1 MKKSVLLFVSLL
13 LATVSAIA
21 QPAKPEVT
29 YSAWVEE
36 TDVYLYNVEA
46 SMFLVGS
53 NNWGTR
59 AAVVGGGS
67 KSNIIT
73 YDKFLTGNGTIK
85 GTKWQIIQAE
95 DKRGQ
100 NACFQISNMEISG
113 RGLIPSVANECWV
126 DGGPA
131 HTDATLRDI
140 DGWYIVKDNG
150 DKTFQLNF
158 TRKAAKTDEAGNEVK
173 EGDEVVYEY
182 TPAPGVMSIS
192 KFAEGELN
200 VNISET
206 ESYCTWAVVTVEEYE
221 RVVPLLNLYHAGV
234 GLQKLIDD
242 AKALGIEADLS
253 SYEAVLTKEGVTLEE
268 IQNAIKKLSPTVNFG
283 KVIAEA
289 KKQDPERDWSKYE
302 GIYADPESTDE
313 IFTKNTNFIN
323 ALLTLKKAIA
333 AAQELDGT
341 KTFLQAEALYA
352 DDDAAQAEI
361 EDETK
366 RVNAYASLKK
376 VLDEAAQKNYNVAEY
391 TAVYNNVDATTEDLA
406 KAEEGAKNAVTRGD
420 IAGAAANATAKNP
433 ADFTNYIV
441 NPSFDVQEDFHGWS
455 TGFGA
460 GGTKSTNAEVFGKS
474 FDVYQ
479 DIKNMPAGV
488 YMVAVNGYTRYKDAQ
503 SDYNAWKAG
512 QVSETKIYLQGETN
526 GQYFTPIKHVSEGG
540 SFTSVANEETTVKLD
555 TEWGTITAGGPVTLY
570 CPNTM
575 AAADVYFHKSGENAG
590 PSDRYRNEA
599 YGPLGE
605 GDVLRIGVFNKKATD
620 TDWSIFDDFQLF
632 YLGNGADAYQKWAES
647 VKGNYNVTFDGDV
660 YYGAPEKKYY
670 EEILEVLSSASDKD
684 AISTAI
690 LKVDQ
695 AVDSVAASK
704 EAYATYATTLAT
716 VQKWLNEN
724 VGDDDSYYKLSDY
737 MEAENAEDVATWEF
751 PNGPAKV
758 IIPDYQQGGF
768 EGILPVK
775 DIIAETQYVKDML
788 TEATRNTL
796 ADGTNLTNLI
806 VNPGFEEE
814 LVDGKGKGWSLD
826 TSKGGTGSLTNWR
839 GGDSKNYCAEA
850 YEQNFDVYQEIEGLK
865 DGIYEVSVQAFYRGG
880 WPEAA
885 WNNYKKDP
893 EMKGDAKVY
902 SEVYLN
908 EFSTPIRNE
917 MEITFD
923 TNLANNCSSFA
934 EGEGDDVVNVFVP
947 NGMASASAAFS
958 LPDNEKNYTMSAYGL
973 VTDGKIRLGIR
984 RLTTPPSNAGT
995 WTLWDNFKLTYRA
1008 KNPEIV
1014 EKVLVS
1020 KSNELAELL
1029 ETNEENLTDPVL
1041 QSTQEAYTESK
1052 KTDLND
1058 AAKYEVLIETNDAI
1072 MAAKENIQQVGAY
1085 KTANEAYQ
1093 AACDELEKV
1102 DESQEAEIWNQI
1114 DEMDNELEGDA
1125 FRSLSTEDL
1134 VTLIAKVE
1142 DFTKEVQAAIDDIK
1156 LAQKVAEMADATDDK
1171 PYDATSWIINPDMED
1186 ASQDSNADASKKM
1199 AGWDFWK
1206 AKGNG
1211 PVKGSDGINGRSLE
1225 AWSGTIGAELEFT
1238 AYQTLTGL
1246 PAGKYKLSAKAANA
1260 SNGVVADE
1268 TLWADPEKAATGRAY
1283 LCAILSDGENE
1294 KAVSTP
1300 VEPNVGSATAAN
1312 TYTVTFTVE
1321 EGNDVKIGFQSIGTM
1336 PFRWFMC
1343 DDFTLTYYGTESAK
1357 VDSTDEGDVVAI
1369 EGVEEAAP
1377 ATKAIAGIYNAS
1389 GAKIATLQQ
1398 GINIVKYTDGS
1409 VKKIFVK

>member
-21 QPAKPEVT
+21 QPAKPEVS
-29 YSAWVEE
+29 YADWASVEE
-36 TDVYLYNVEA
+36 KTEIYFYNVEA
-46 SMFLVGS
+46 GMFLTAGS
-53 NNWGTR
+53 SWGTR
-59 AAVVGGGS
+59 ATLIGIKNKNTYNDLLADASGFKGNKWLIAAAEESRGGKNCYMFENKSGS
-67 KSNIIT
+67 NYLSA
-73 YDKFLTGNGTIK
+73 D
-85 GTKWQIIQAE
+85 TKDGI
-95 DKRGQ
+95 
-100 NACFQISNMEISG
+100 
-113 RGLIPSVANECWV
+113 WV
-126 DGGPA
+126 DGG
-131 HTDATLRDI
+131 TDRPVV
-140 DGWYIVKDNG
+140 GWYIAKDNG
-150 DKTFQLNF
+150 DKTFQLGYML
-158 TRKAAKTDEAGNEVK
+158 KTEKKDAEGNTVK
-173 EGDEVVYEY
+173 DGDNIVYEY
-182 TPAPGVMSIS
+182 SSMGIFGVQ
-192 KFAEGELN
+192 KFEEGDLN
-200 VNISET
+200 TYIDESEAY
-206 ESYCTWAVVTVEEYE
+206 STWAIVDGTEYE
-221 RVVPLLNLYHAGV
+221 RVQPLFQAYYAGIS
-234 GLQKLIDD
+234 LQ
-242 AKALGIEADLS
+242 
-253 SYEAVLTKEGVTLEE
+253 
-268 IQNAIKKLSPTVNFG
+268 NF
-283 KVIAEA
+283 INEA
-289 KKQDPERDWSKYE
+289 KKQGINADFSPYE
-302 GIYADPESTDE
+302 ALLAKDGVTYKELQDAINKISPAVELGKAITKAKEFDGSRSWEKFEKIYANTESTVTELNDA
-313 IFTKNTNFIN
+313 TALVNSLVALKTAIN
-323 ALLTLKKAIA
+323 AGIDLDQAHDYSASTAIYNSDDSKKA
-333 AAQELDGT
+333 DVDT
-341 KTFLQAEALYA
+341 
-352 DDDAAQAEI
+352 
-361 EDETK
+361 ETT
-366 RVNAYASLKK
+366 RVNAFVSLKK
-376 VLDEAAQKNYNVAEY
+376 KLDEATAGYPAVDFSEAKTAYDNTQSDAKTLAEAEAKIGELQDAY
-391 TAVYNNVDATTEDLA
+391 DIAHATVDKPGDITSQLTNVDGSSATDW
-406 KAEEGAKNAVTRGD
+406 TRTWLGD
-420 IAGAAANATAKNP
+420 GRAG
-433 ADFTNYIV
+433 
-441 NPSFDVQEDFHGWS
+441 DFHLNTWS
-455 TGFGA
+455 
-460 GGTKSTNAEVFGKS
+460 V
-474 FDVYQ
+474 
-479 DIKNMPAGV
+479 
-488 YMVAVNGYTRYKDAQ
+488 
-503 SDYNAWKAG
+503 
-512 QVSETKIYLQGETN
+512 
-526 GQYFTPIKHVSEGG
+526 EG
-540 SFTSVANEETTVKLD
+540 N
-555 TEWGTITAGGPVTLY
+555 
-570 CPNTM
+570 N
-575 AAADVYFHKSGENAG
+575 N
-590 PSDRYRNEA
+590 
-599 YGPLGE
+599 
-605 GDVLRIGVFNKKATD
+605 
-620 TDWSIFDDFQLF
+620 
-632 YLGNGADAYQKWAES
+632 
-647 VKGNYNVTFDGDV
+647 
-660 YYGAPEKKYY
+660 
-670 EEILEVLSSASDKD
+670 
-684 AISTAI
+684 
-690 LKVDQ
+690 
-695 AVDSVAASK
+695 
-704 EAYATYATTLAT
+704 
-716 VQKWLNEN
+716 
-724 VGDDDSYYKLSDY
+724 
-737 MEAENAEDVATWEF
+737 
-751 PNGPAKV
+751 
-758 IIPDYQQGGF
+758 
-768 EGILPVK
+768 
-775 DIIAETQYVKDML
+775 
-788 TEATRNTL
+788 
-796 ADGTNLTNLI
+796 ADGTNMVVNFLEDWVAKGNTLSDQKFQRNPVKVAPGAYKITANIRVYNESGADYMKGAYLFGNVSRNSLFANEDEAQTNAVEGAKYNTYNNMLNYWKDGFETYAIVPKDGTLTFGVMIENANYNWVAAKNFRVYYMGDSYESLDYVRKNSDMFAQPFPEETFAMQQLLDDYNNAIPNYGKAQNAEELLDAVQKLVSLSESVQNNANAYKAYKDRVDGLKAGIENGEIDLDGPDADILFDYLDDLGEELGPDSETSVEYGFKNGYSAYIIANRLLKTEEITEELEFLNKLYDAAVRTSLKDGTDLTNLI

-839 GGDSKNYCAEA
+839 GGDSDGKNYCAEA
-850 YEQNFDVYQEIEGLK
+850 YEQNFDVYQEIEGVK

-908 EFSTPIRNE
+908 EFSTPIRNV
-917 MEITFD
+917 MEITLDDVSQFTSKD
-923 TNLANNCSSFA
+923 NYSSFA
-934 EGEGDDVVNVFVP
+934 VTGEGGETTNVFVP
-947 NGMASASAAFS
+947 NGMASASTSFS
-958 LPDNEKNYTMSAYGL
+958 LEDPEKNYTMSAYGL

-1008 KNPEIV
+1008 KNPELAAQ
-1014 EKVLVS
+1014 VLDA
-1020 KSNELAELL
+1020 KAKELNELL
-1029 ETNEENLTDPVL
+1029 TTSEENMTDPVI
-1041 QSTQEAYTESK
+1041 QNSVYAYTESQ
-1052 KTDLND
+1052 KTDLSD

-1072 MAAKENIQQVGAY
+1072 VAAKENILQVGAY

-1186 ASQDSNADASKKM
+1186 SSQDSNADASKKM

-1260 SNGVVADE
+1260 SNGVTADE

-1300 VEPNVGSATAAN
+1300 VEPNVGSATTAN

>member
-21 QPAKPEVT
+21 QPAKPEVS
-29 YSAWVEE
+29 YADWASVEE
-36 TDVYLYNVEA
+36 KAEIYFYNVEA
-46 SMFLVGS
+46 GMFLTAGS
-53 NNWGTR
+53 SWGTR
-59 AAVVGGGS
+59 ATLIGIKDKNTYNDLLADASGFKGNKWLIAAAEESRGGKNCYMFENKSGS
-67 KSNIIT
+67 NYLSA
-73 YDKFLTGNGTIK
+73 D
-85 GTKWQIIQAE
+85 TKDGI
-95 DKRGQ
+95 
-100 NACFQISNMEISG
+100 
-113 RGLIPSVANECWV
+113 WV
-126 DGGPA
+126 DGG
-131 HTDATLRDI
+131 TDRPVV
-140 DGWYIVKDNG
+140 GWYIAKDNG
-150 DKTFQLNF
+150 DKTFQLGYML
-158 TRKAAKTDEAGNEVK
+158 KTEKKDDEGNTVK
-173 EGDEVVYEY
+173 DGDNIVYEY
-182 TPAPGVMSIS
+182 SSMGIFGVQ
-192 KFAEGELN
+192 KFEEGDLN
-200 VNISET
+200 TYIDESEAY
-206 ESYCTWAVVTVEEYE
+206 STWAIVDGTEYE
-221 RVVPLLNLYHAGV
+221 RVQPLFQAYYAGIS
-234 GLQKLIDD
+234 LQ
-242 AKALGIEADLS
+242 
-253 SYEAVLTKEGVTLEE
+253 
-268 IQNAIKKLSPTVNFG
+268 NF
-283 KVIAEA
+283 INEA
-289 KKQDPERDWSKYE
+289 KKQGINADFSPYE
-302 GIYADPESTDE
+302 ALLAKDGVTYKELQDAINKISPAVELGKAITKAKEFDGSRSWEKFEKIYANTESTVTELNDA
-313 IFTKNTNFIN
+313 TALVNSLVALKTAIN
-323 ALLTLKKAIA
+323 AGIDLDQAHDYSASTAIYNSDDSKKA
-333 AAQELDGT
+333 DVDT
-341 KTFLQAEALYA
+341 
-352 DDDAAQAEI
+352 
-361 EDETK
+361 ETT
-366 RVNAYASLKK
+366 RVNAFVSLKK
-376 VLDEAAQKNYNVAEY
+376 KLDEATAGYPAVDFSEAKTAYDNTQSDAKTLAEAEAKIGELQDAY
-391 TAVYNNVDATTEDLA
+391 DIAHATVDKPGDITSQLTNVDGSSATDW
-406 KAEEGAKNAVTRGD
+406 TRTWLGD
-420 IAGAAANATAKNP
+420 GR
-433 ADFTNYIV
+433 V
-441 NPSFDVQEDFHGWS
+441 GDFHLNTWS
-455 TGFGA
+455 
-460 GGTKSTNAEVFGKS
+460 V
-474 FDVYQ
+474 
-479 DIKNMPAGV
+479 
-488 YMVAVNGYTRYKDAQ
+488 
-503 SDYNAWKAG
+503 
-512 QVSETKIYLQGETN
+512 
-526 GQYFTPIKHVSEGG
+526 EG
-540 SFTSVANEETTVKLD
+540 N
-555 TEWGTITAGGPVTLY
+555 
-570 CPNTM
+570 N
-575 AAADVYFHKSGENAG
+575 N
-590 PSDRYRNEA
+590 
-599 YGPLGE
+599 
-605 GDVLRIGVFNKKATD
+605 
-620 TDWSIFDDFQLF
+620 
-632 YLGNGADAYQKWAES
+632 
-647 VKGNYNVTFDGDV
+647 
-660 YYGAPEKKYY
+660 
-670 EEILEVLSSASDKD
+670 
-684 AISTAI
+684 
-690 LKVDQ
+690 
-695 AVDSVAASK
+695 
-704 EAYATYATTLAT
+704 
-716 VQKWLNEN
+716 
-724 VGDDDSYYKLSDY
+724 
-737 MEAENAEDVATWEF
+737 
-751 PNGPAKV
+751 
-758 IIPDYQQGGF
+758 
-768 EGILPVK
+768 
-775 DIIAETQYVKDML
+775 
-788 TEATRNTL
+788 
-796 ADGTNLTNLI
+796 ADGTNMVVNFLEDWVAKGNTLSDQKFQRNPVKVAPGAYKITANIRVYNESGADYMKGAYLFGNVSRNSLFANEDEAQTNAVEGAKYNTYNNMLNYWKDGFETYAIVPKDGTLTFGVMIENANYNWVAAKNFRVYYMGDSYESLDYVRKNSDMFAQPFPEETFAMQQLLDDYNNAIPNYGKAQNAEELLDAVQKLVSLSESVQNNANAYKAYKDRVDGLKAGIENGEIDLDGPDADILFDYLDDLGEELGPDSETAVEYGFKNGYSAYIIANRLLKTEEITEELEFLNKLYDAAVRTSLKDGTDLTNLI

-839 GGDSKNYCAEA
+839 GGDSDGKNYCAEA
-850 YEQNFDVYQEIEGLK
+850 YEQNFDVYQEIEGVK

-908 EFSTPIRNE
+908 EFSTPIRNV
-917 MEITFD
+917 MEITLDDVSQFTSKD
-923 TNLANNCSSFA
+923 NYSSFA
-934 EGEGDDVVNVFVP
+934 VTGEGGETTNVFVP
-947 NGMASASAAFS
+947 NGMASASTSFS
-958 LPDNEKNYTMSAYGL
+958 LEDPEKNYTMSAYGL

-1008 KNPEIV
+1008 KNPELAAQ
-1014 EKVLVS
+1014 VLDA
-1020 KSNELAELL
+1020 KAKELNELL
-1029 ETNEENLTDPVL
+1029 TTSEENMTDPVI
-1041 QSTQEAYTESK
+1041 QNSVYAYTESQ
-1052 KTDLND
+1052 KTDLSD
-1058 AAKYEVLIETNDAI
+1058 AAKYEVLIETNDALV
-1072 MAAKENIQQVGAY
+1072 AAKENILQVGAY

-1186 ASQDSNADASKKM
+1186 SSQDSNADASKKM

>member
-21 QPAKPEVT
+21 QPAKPEVS
-29 YSAWVEE
+29 YADWASVEE
-36 TDVYLYNVEA
+36 KAEIYFYNVEA
-46 SMFLVGS
+46 GMFLTAGS
-53 NNWGTR
+53 SWGTR
-59 AAVVGGGS
+59 ATLIGIKNKNTYNDLLADASGFKGNKWLIAAAEESRGGKNCYMFENKSGS
-67 KSNIIT
+67 NYLSA
-73 YDKFLTGNGTIK
+73 D
-85 GTKWQIIQAE
+85 TKDGI
-95 DKRGQ
+95 
-100 NACFQISNMEISG
+100 
-113 RGLIPSVANECWV
+113 WV
-126 DGGPA
+126 DGG
-131 HTDATLRDI
+131 TDRPVV
-140 DGWYIVKDNG
+140 GWYIAKDNG
-150 DKTFQLNF
+150 DKTFQLGYML
-158 TRKAAKTDEAGNEVK
+158 KTEKKDAEGNTVK
-173 EGDEVVYEY
+173 DGDNIVYEY
-182 TPAPGVMSIS
+182 SSMGIFGVQ
-192 KFAEGELN
+192 KFEEGDLN
-200 VNISET
+200 TYIDESEAY
-206 ESYCTWAVVTVEEYE
+206 STWAIVDGTEYE
-221 RVVPLLNLYHAGV
+221 RVQPLFQAYYAGIS
-234 GLQKLIDD
+234 LQ
-242 AKALGIEADLS
+242 
-253 SYEAVLTKEGVTLEE
+253 
-268 IQNAIKKLSPTVNFG
+268 NF
-283 KVIAEA
+283 INEA
-289 KKQDPERDWSKYE
+289 KKQGINADFSPYE
-302 GIYADPESTDE
+302 ALLAKDGVTYKELQDAINKISPAVELGKAITKAKEFDGSRSWEKFEKIYANTESTVTELNDA
-313 IFTKNTNFIN
+313 TALVNSLVALKTAIN
-323 ALLTLKKAIA
+323 AGIDLDQAHDYSASTAIYNSDDSKKA
-333 AAQELDGT
+333 DVDT
-341 KTFLQAEALYA
+341 
-352 DDDAAQAEI
+352 
-361 EDETK
+361 ETT
-366 RVNAYASLKK
+366 RVNAFVSLKK
-376 VLDEAAQKNYNVAEY
+376 KLDEATAGYPAVDFSEAKTAYDNTQSDAKTLAEAEAKIGELQDAY
-391 TAVYNNVDATTEDLA
+391 DIAHATVDKPGDITSQLTNVDGSSATDW
-406 KAEEGAKNAVTRGD
+406 TRTWLGD
-420 IAGAAANATAKNP
+420 GRAG
-433 ADFTNYIV
+433 
-441 NPSFDVQEDFHGWS
+441 DFHLNTWS
-455 TGFGA
+455 
-460 GGTKSTNAEVFGKS
+460 V
-474 FDVYQ
+474 
-479 DIKNMPAGV
+479 
-488 YMVAVNGYTRYKDAQ
+488 
-503 SDYNAWKAG
+503 
-512 QVSETKIYLQGETN
+512 
-526 GQYFTPIKHVSEGG
+526 EG
-540 SFTSVANEETTVKLD
+540 N
-555 TEWGTITAGGPVTLY
+555 
-570 CPNTM
+570 N
-575 AAADVYFHKSGENAG
+575 N
-590 PSDRYRNEA
+590 
-599 YGPLGE
+599 
-605 GDVLRIGVFNKKATD
+605 
-620 TDWSIFDDFQLF
+620 
-632 YLGNGADAYQKWAES
+632 
-647 VKGNYNVTFDGDV
+647 
-660 YYGAPEKKYY
+660 
-670 EEILEVLSSASDKD
+670 
-684 AISTAI
+684 
-690 LKVDQ
+690 
-695 AVDSVAASK
+695 
-704 EAYATYATTLAT
+704 
-716 VQKWLNEN
+716 
-724 VGDDDSYYKLSDY
+724 
-737 MEAENAEDVATWEF
+737 
-751 PNGPAKV
+751 
-758 IIPDYQQGGF
+758 
-768 EGILPVK
+768 
-775 DIIAETQYVKDML
+775 
-788 TEATRNTL
+788 
-796 ADGTNLTNLI
+796 ADGTNMVVNFLEDWVGRGSTLSDQKFQRNPVKVAPGAYKITANIRVYNESGADYMKGAYLFGNVSRNSLFANEDEAQTNAVEGAKYNTYNNMLNYWKDGFETYAIVPKDGTLTFGVMIENANYNWVAAKNFRVYYMGDSYESLDYVRNNSDMFAQPFPEETFAMQQLLDDYNNAIPNYGKAQNAEELLDAVQKLVSLSESVQNNANAYKAYKDRVDGLKAGIENGEIDLDGPDADILFDYLDDLGEELGPDSETAVEYGFKNGYSAYIIANRLLKTEEITEELEFLNKLYDAAVRTSLKDGTDLTNLI

-839 GGDSKNYCAEA
+839 GGDSDGKNYCAEA
-850 YEQNFDVYQEIEGLK
+850 YEQNFDVYQEIEGVK

-908 EFSTPIRNE
+908 EFSTPIRNV
-917 MEITFD
+917 MEITLDDVSQFTSKD
-923 TNLANNCSSFA
+923 NYSSFA
-934 EGEGDDVVNVFVP
+934 VTGEGGETTNVFVP
-947 NGMASASAAFS
+947 NGMASASTSFS
-958 LPDNEKNYTMSAYGL
+958 LEDPEKNYTMSAYGL

-1008 KNPEIV
+1008 KNPELAAQ
-1014 EKVLVS
+1014 VLDA
-1020 KSNELAELL
+1020 KAKELNELL
-1029 ETNEENLTDPVL
+1029 TTSEENMTDPVI
-1041 QSTQEAYTESK
+1041 QNSVYAYTESQK
-1052 KTDLND
+1052 SDLSD
-1058 AAKYEVLIETNDAI
+1058 AAKYEVLIETNDALV
-1072 MAAKENIQQVGAY
+1072 AAKENIQQVGAY

-1186 ASQDSNADASKKM
+1186 SSQDSNADASKKM

-1369 EGVEEAAP
+1369 EGVEETAP

>member
-21 QPAKPEVT
+21 QPAKPEVS
-29 YSAWVEE
+29 YADWASVEE
-36 TDVYLYNVEA
+36 KTEIYFYNVEA
-46 SMFLVGS
+46 GMFLTAGS
-53 NNWGTR
+53 SWGTR
-59 AAVVGGGS
+59 ATLIGIKDKNTYNDLLADASGFKGNKWLIAAAEESRGGKNCYMFENKSGS
-67 KSNIIT
+67 NYLSA
-73 YDKFLTGNGTIK
+73 D
-85 GTKWQIIQAE
+85 TKDGI
-95 DKRGQ
+95 
-100 NACFQISNMEISG
+100 
-113 RGLIPSVANECWV
+113 WV
-126 DGGPA
+126 DGG
-131 HTDATLRDI
+131 TDRPVV
-140 DGWYIVKDNG
+140 GWYIAKENG
-150 DKTFQLNF
+150 DKTFQLGYML
-158 TRKAAKTDEAGNEVK
+158 KTEKKDAEGNTVK
-173 EGDEVVYEY
+173 DGDNIVYEY
-182 TPAPGVMSIS
+182 SSMGIFGVQ
-192 KFAEGELN
+192 KFEEGDLN
-200 VNISET
+200 TYIDESEAY
-206 ESYCTWAVVTVEEYE
+206 STWAIVDGTEYE
-221 RVVPLLNLYHAGV
+221 RVQPLFQAYYAGIS
-234 GLQKLIDD
+234 LQ
-242 AKALGIEADLS
+242 
-253 SYEAVLTKEGVTLEE
+253 
-268 IQNAIKKLSPTVNFG
+268 NF
-283 KVIAEA
+283 INEA
-289 KKQDPERDWSKYE
+289 KKQGINADFSPYE
-302 GIYADPESTDE
+302 ALLAKDGVTYKELQDAINKISPAVELGKAITKAKEFDGSRSWEKFEKIYANTESTVTELNDA
-313 IFTKNTNFIN
+313 TALVNSLVALKTAIN
-323 ALLTLKKAIA
+323 AGIDLDQAHDYSASTAIYNSDDSKKA
-333 AAQELDGT
+333 DVDT
-341 KTFLQAEALYA
+341 
-352 DDDAAQAEI
+352 
-361 EDETK
+361 ETT
-366 RVNAYASLKK
+366 RVNAFVSLKK
-376 VLDEAAQKNYNVAEY
+376 KLDEATAGYPAVDFSEAKTAYDNTQSDAKTLAEAEAKIGELQDAY
-391 TAVYNNVDATTEDLA
+391 DIAHATVDKPGDITSQLTNVDGSSATDW
-406 KAEEGAKNAVTRGD
+406 TRTWLGD
-420 IAGAAANATAKNP
+420 GRAG
-433 ADFTNYIV
+433 
-441 NPSFDVQEDFHGWS
+441 DFHLNTWS
-455 TGFGA
+455 
-460 GGTKSTNAEVFGKS
+460 V
-474 FDVYQ
+474 
-479 DIKNMPAGV
+479 
-488 YMVAVNGYTRYKDAQ
+488 
-503 SDYNAWKAG
+503 
-512 QVSETKIYLQGETN
+512 
-526 GQYFTPIKHVSEGG
+526 EG
-540 SFTSVANEETTVKLD
+540 N
-555 TEWGTITAGGPVTLY
+555 
-570 CPNTM
+570 N
-575 AAADVYFHKSGENAG
+575 N
-590 PSDRYRNEA
+590 
-599 YGPLGE
+599 
-605 GDVLRIGVFNKKATD
+605 
-620 TDWSIFDDFQLF
+620 
-632 YLGNGADAYQKWAES
+632 
-647 VKGNYNVTFDGDV
+647 
-660 YYGAPEKKYY
+660 
-670 EEILEVLSSASDKD
+670 
-684 AISTAI
+684 
-690 LKVDQ
+690 
-695 AVDSVAASK
+695 
-704 EAYATYATTLAT
+704 
-716 VQKWLNEN
+716 
-724 VGDDDSYYKLSDY
+724 
-737 MEAENAEDVATWEF
+737 
-751 PNGPAKV
+751 
-758 IIPDYQQGGF
+758 
-768 EGILPVK
+768 
-775 DIIAETQYVKDML
+775 
-788 TEATRNTL
+788 
-796 ADGTNLTNLI
+796 ADGTNMVVNFLEDWVAKGNTLSDQKFQRNPVKVAPGAYKITANIRVYNESGADYMKGAYLFGNVSRNSLFANEDEAQTNAVEGAKYNTYNNMLNYWKDGFETYAIVPKDGTLTFGVMIENANYNWVAAKNFRVYYMGDSYESLDYVRKNSDMFAQPFPEETFAMQQLLDDYNNAIPNYGKAQNAEELLDAVQKLVSLSESVQNNANAYKAYKDRVDGLKAGIENGEIDLDGPDADILFDYLDDLGEELGPDSETSVEYGFKNGYSAYIIANRLLKTEEITEELEFLNKLYDAAVRTSLKDGTDLTNLI

-839 GGDSKNYCAEA
+839 GGDSDGKNYCAEA
-850 YEQNFDVYQEIEGLK
+850 YEQNFDVYQEIEGVK

-880 WPEAA
+880 SPEAA

-908 EFSTPIRNE
+908 EFSTPIRNV
-917 MEITFD
+917 MEITLDDVSQFTSKD
-923 TNLANNCSSFA
+923 NYSSFA
-934 EGEGDDVVNVFVP
+934 VTGEGGETTNVFVP
-947 NGMASASAAFS
+947 NGMASASTSFS
-958 LPDNEKNYTMSAYGL
+958 LEDPEKNYTMSAYGL

-1008 KNPEIV
+1008 KNPELAAQ
-1014 EKVLVS
+1014 VLDA
-1020 KSNELAELL
+1020 KAKELNELLK
-1029 ETNEENLTDPVL
+1029 TSEENMTDPVI
-1041 QSTQEAYTESK
+1041 QNSVYAYTESQ
-1052 KTDLND
+1052 KTDLSD
-1058 AAKYEVLIETNDAI
+1058 AAKYEVLIETNDALV
-1072 MAAKENIQQVGAY
+1072 AAKENILQVGAY

-1102 DESQEAEIWNQI
+1102 DGSQEAEIWNQI

-1300 VEPNVGSATAAN
+1300 VEPNVGSATTAN

>member
-21 QPAKPEVT
+21 QPAKPEVS
-29 YSAWVEE
+29 YADWASVEE
-36 TDVYLYNVEA
+36 KTEIYFYNVEA
-46 SMFLVGS
+46 GMFLTAGS
-53 NNWGTR
+53 SWGTR
-59 AAVVGGGS
+59 ATLIGIKDKNTYNDLLADASGFKGNKWLIAAAEESRGGKNCYMFENKSGS
-67 KSNIIT
+67 NYLSA
-73 YDKFLTGNGTIK
+73 D
-85 GTKWQIIQAE
+85 TKDGI
-95 DKRGQ
+95 
-100 NACFQISNMEISG
+100 
-113 RGLIPSVANECWV
+113 WV
-126 DGGPA
+126 DGG
-131 HTDATLRDI
+131 TDRPVV
-140 DGWYIVKDNG
+140 GWYIAKDNG
-150 DKTFQLNF
+150 DKTFQLGYML
-158 TRKAAKTDEAGNEVK
+158 KTEKKDAEGNTVK
-173 EGDEVVYEY
+173 DGDNIVYEY
-182 TPAPGVMSIS
+182 SSMGIFGVQ
-192 KFAEGELN
+192 KFEEGDLN
-200 VNISET
+200 TYIDESEAY
-206 ESYCTWAVVTVEEYE
+206 STWAIVDGTEYE
-221 RVVPLLNLYHAGV
+221 RVQPLFQAYYAGIS
-234 GLQKLIDD
+234 LQ
-242 AKALGIEADLS
+242 
-253 SYEAVLTKEGVTLEE
+253 
-268 IQNAIKKLSPTVNFG
+268 NF
-283 KVIAEA
+283 INEA
-289 KKQDPERDWSKYE
+289 KKQGINADFSPYE
-302 GIYADPESTDE
+302 ALLAKDGVTYKELQDAINKISPAVELGKAITKAKEFDGSRSWEKFEKIYANTESTVTELNDA
-313 IFTKNTNFIN
+313 TALVNSLVALKTAIN
-323 ALLTLKKAIA
+323 AGIDLDQAHDYSASTAIYNSDDSKKA
-333 AAQELDGT
+333 DVDT
-341 KTFLQAEALYA
+341 
-352 DDDAAQAEI
+352 
-361 EDETK
+361 ETT
-366 RVNAYASLKK
+366 RVNAFVSLKK
-376 VLDEAAQKNYNVAEY
+376 KLDEATAGYPAVDFSEAKTAYDNTQSDAKTLAEAEAKIGELQDAY
-391 TAVYNNVDATTEDLA
+391 DIAHATVDKPGDITSQLTNVDGTSATDW
-406 KAEEGAKNAVTRGD
+406 TRTWLGD
-420 IAGAAANATAKNP
+420 GR
-433 ADFTNYIV
+433 V
-441 NPSFDVQEDFHGWS
+441 GDFHLNTWS
-455 TGFGA
+455 
-460 GGTKSTNAEVFGKS
+460 V
-474 FDVYQ
+474 
-479 DIKNMPAGV
+479 
-488 YMVAVNGYTRYKDAQ
+488 
-503 SDYNAWKAG
+503 
-512 QVSETKIYLQGETN
+512 
-526 GQYFTPIKHVSEGG
+526 EG
-540 SFTSVANEETTVKLD
+540 N
-555 TEWGTITAGGPVTLY
+555 
-570 CPNTM
+570 N
-575 AAADVYFHKSGENAG
+575 N
-590 PSDRYRNEA
+590 
-599 YGPLGE
+599 
-605 GDVLRIGVFNKKATD
+605 
-620 TDWSIFDDFQLF
+620 
-632 YLGNGADAYQKWAES
+632 
-647 VKGNYNVTFDGDV
+647 
-660 YYGAPEKKYY
+660 
-670 EEILEVLSSASDKD
+670 
-684 AISTAI
+684 
-690 LKVDQ
+690 
-695 AVDSVAASK
+695 
-704 EAYATYATTLAT
+704 
-716 VQKWLNEN
+716 
-724 VGDDDSYYKLSDY
+724 
-737 MEAENAEDVATWEF
+737 
-751 PNGPAKV
+751 
-758 IIPDYQQGGF
+758 
-768 EGILPVK
+768 
-775 DIIAETQYVKDML
+775 
-788 TEATRNTL
+788 
-796 ADGTNLTNLI
+796 ADGTNMVVNFLEDWVAKGSTLSDQKFQRNPVKVAPGAYKITANIRVYNESGADYMKGAYLFGNVSRNSLFANEDEAQTNAVEGAKYNTYNNMLNYWKDGFETYAIVPKDGTLTFGVMIENANYNWVAAKNFRVYYMGDSYESLDYVRNNSDMFAQPFPEETFAMQQLLDDYNNAIPNYGKAQNAEELLDAVQKLVSLSDSVQNNANAYKAYKDRVDGLKAGIENGEIDLDGPDADILFDYLDDLGEELGPDSETAVEYGFKNGYSAYIIANRLLKTEEITEELEFLNKLYDAAVRTSLKDGTDLTNLI

-839 GGDSKNYCAEA
+839 GGDSDGKNYCAEA
-850 YEQNFDVYQEIEGLK
+850 YEQNFDVYQEIEGVK

-908 EFSTPIRNE
+908 EFSTPIRNV
-917 MEITFD
+917 MEITLDDVSQFTSKD
-923 TNLANNCSSFA
+923 NYSSFA
-934 EGEGDDVVNVFVP
+934 VTGEGGETTNVFVP
-947 NGMASASAAFS
+947 NGMASASTSFS
-958 LPDNEKNYTMSAYGL
+958 LEDPEKNYTMSAYGL

-1008 KNPEIV
+1008 KNPELAAQ
-1014 EKVLVS
+1014 VLDA
-1020 KSNELAELL
+1020 KAKELNELL
-1029 ETNEENLTDPVL
+1029 TTSEENMTDPVI
-1041 QSTQEAYTESK
+1041 QNSVYAYTESQK
-1052 KTDLND
+1052 SDLSD

-1072 MAAKENIQQVGAY
+1072 VAAKENILQVGAY

-1186 ASQDSNADASKKM
+1186 SSQDSNADASKKM

-1300 VEPNVGSATAAN
+1300 VEPNVGSATTAN

-1369 EGVEEAAP
+1369 EGVEETAP

>member
-21 QPAKPEVT
+21 QPAKPEVS
-29 YSAWVEE
+29 YADWASVEE
-36 TDVYLYNVEA
+36 KTEIYFYNVEA
-46 SMFLVGS
+46 GMFLTAGS
-53 NNWGTR
+53 SWGTR
-59 AAVVGGGS
+59 ATLIGIKDKNTYNDLLADASGFKGNKWLIAAAEESRGGKNCYMFENKSGS
-67 KSNIIT
+67 NYLSA
-73 YDKFLTGNGTIK
+73 D
-85 GTKWQIIQAE
+85 TKDGI
-95 DKRGQ
+95 
-100 NACFQISNMEISG
+100 
-113 RGLIPSVANECWV
+113 WV
-126 DGGPA
+126 DGG
-131 HTDATLRDI
+131 TDRPVV
-140 DGWYIVKDNG
+140 GWYIAKNNG
-150 DKTFQLNF
+150 DKTFQLGYML
-158 TRKAAKTDEAGNEVK
+158 KTEKKDAEGNTVK
-173 EGDEVVYEY
+173 DGDNIVYEY
-182 TPAPGVMSIS
+182 SSMGIFGVQ
-192 KFAEGELN
+192 KFEEGDLN
-200 VNISET
+200 TYIDESEAY
-206 ESYCTWAVVTVEEYE
+206 STWAIVDGTEYE
-221 RVVPLLNLYHAGV
+221 RVQPLFQAYYAGIS
-234 GLQKLIDD
+234 LQ
-242 AKALGIEADLS
+242 
-253 SYEAVLTKEGVTLEE
+253 
-268 IQNAIKKLSPTVNFG
+268 NF
-283 KVIAEA
+283 INEA
-289 KKQDPERDWSKYE
+289 KKQGINADFSPYE
-302 GIYADPESTDE
+302 ALLAKDGVTYKELQDAINKISPAVELGKAITKAKEFDGSRNWEKFEKIYANTESTVTELNDA
-313 IFTKNTNFIN
+313 TALVNSLVALKTAIN
-323 ALLTLKKAIA
+323 AGIDLDQAHDYSASTAIYNSDDSKKA
-333 AAQELDGT
+333 DVDT
-341 KTFLQAEALYA
+341 
-352 DDDAAQAEI
+352 
-361 EDETK
+361 ETT
-366 RVNAYASLKK
+366 RVNAFVSLKK
-376 VLDEAAQKNYNVAEY
+376 KLDEATAGYPAVDFSEAKTAYDNTQSDAKTLAEAEAKIGELQDAY
-391 TAVYNNVDATTEDLA
+391 DIAHATVDKPGDITSQLTNVDGSSATDW
-406 KAEEGAKNAVTRGD
+406 TRTWLGD
-420 IAGAAANATAKNP
+420 GRAG
-433 ADFTNYIV
+433 
-441 NPSFDVQEDFHGWS
+441 DFHLNTWS
-455 TGFGA
+455 
-460 GGTKSTNAEVFGKS
+460 V
-474 FDVYQ
+474 
-479 DIKNMPAGV
+479 
-488 YMVAVNGYTRYKDAQ
+488 
-503 SDYNAWKAG
+503 
-512 QVSETKIYLQGETN
+512 
-526 GQYFTPIKHVSEGG
+526 EG
-540 SFTSVANEETTVKLD
+540 N
-555 TEWGTITAGGPVTLY
+555 
-570 CPNTM
+570 N
-575 AAADVYFHKSGENAG
+575 N
-590 PSDRYRNEA
+590 
-599 YGPLGE
+599 
-605 GDVLRIGVFNKKATD
+605 
-620 TDWSIFDDFQLF
+620 
-632 YLGNGADAYQKWAES
+632 
-647 VKGNYNVTFDGDV
+647 
-660 YYGAPEKKYY
+660 
-670 EEILEVLSSASDKD
+670 
-684 AISTAI
+684 
-690 LKVDQ
+690 
-695 AVDSVAASK
+695 
-704 EAYATYATTLAT
+704 
-716 VQKWLNEN
+716 
-724 VGDDDSYYKLSDY
+724 
-737 MEAENAEDVATWEF
+737 
-751 PNGPAKV
+751 
-758 IIPDYQQGGF
+758 
-768 EGILPVK
+768 
-775 DIIAETQYVKDML
+775 
-788 TEATRNTL
+788 
-796 ADGTNLTNLI
+796 ADGTNMVVNFLEDWVAKGNTLSDQKFQRNPVKVAPGAYKITANIRVYNESGADYMKGAYLFGNVSRNSLFANEDEAQTNAVEGAKYNTYNNMLNYWKDGFETYAIVPKDGTLTFGVMIENANYNWVAAKNFRVYYMGDSYESLDYVRKNSDMFAQPFPEETFAMQQLLDDYNNAIPNYGKAQNAEELLDAVQKLVSLSESVQNNANAYKAYKDRVDGLKAGIENGEIDLDGPDADILFDYLDDLGEELGPDSETAVEYGFKNGYSAYIIANRLLKTEEITEELEFLNKLYDAAVRTSLKDGTDLTNLI

-839 GGDSKNYCAEA
+839 GGDSDGKNYCAEA
-850 YEQNFDVYQEIEGLK
+850 YEQNFDVYQEIEGVK

-908 EFSTPIRNE
+908 EFSTPIRNV
-917 MEITFD
+917 MEITLDDVSQFTSKD
-923 TNLANNCSSFA
+923 NYSSFA
-934 EGEGDDVVNVFVP
+934 VTGEGGETTNVFVP
-947 NGMASASAAFS
+947 NGMASASTSFS
-958 LPDNEKNYTMSAYGL
+958 LEDPEKNYTMSAYGL

-1008 KNPEIV
+1008 KNPELAAQ
-1014 EKVLVS
+1014 VLDA
-1020 KSNELAELL
+1020 KAKELNELL
-1029 ETNEENLTDPVL
+1029 TTSEENMTDPVI
-1041 QSTQEAYTESK
+1041 QNSVYAYTESQ
-1052 KTDLND
+1052 KTDLSD

-1072 MAAKENIQQVGAY
+1072 VAAKENIQQVGAY

-1260 SNGVVADE
+1260 SNGVAADE

-1389 GAKIATLQQ
+1389 GAKIATLQK

>member
-21 QPAKPEVT
+21 QPAKPEVS
-29 YSAWVEE
+29 YADWASVEE
-36 TDVYLYNVEA
+36 KAEIYFYNVEA
-46 SMFLVGS
+46 GMFLTAGS
-53 NNWGTR
+53 SWGTR
-59 AAVVGGGS
+59 ATLIGIKDKNTYNDLLADASGFKGNKWLIAAAEESRGGKNCYMFENKSGS
-67 KSNIIT
+67 NYLSA
-73 YDKFLTGNGTIK
+73 D
-85 GTKWQIIQAE
+85 TKDGI
-95 DKRGQ
+95 
-100 NACFQISNMEISG
+100 
-113 RGLIPSVANECWV
+113 WV
-126 DGGPA
+126 DGG
-131 HTDATLRDI
+131 TDRPVV
-140 DGWYIVKDNG
+140 GWYIAKNNG
-150 DKTFQLNF
+150 DKTFQLGYML
-158 TRKAAKTDEAGNEVK
+158 KTEKKDAEGNTVK
-173 EGDEVVYEY
+173 DGDNIVYEY
-182 TPAPGVMSIS
+182 SSMGIFGVQ
-192 KFAEGELN
+192 KFEEGDLN
-200 VNISET
+200 TYIDESEAY
-206 ESYCTWAVVTVEEYE
+206 STWAIVDGTEYE
-221 RVVPLLNLYHAGV
+221 RVQPLFQAYYAGIS
-234 GLQKLIDD
+234 LQ
-242 AKALGIEADLS
+242 
-253 SYEAVLTKEGVTLEE
+253 
-268 IQNAIKKLSPTVNFG
+268 NF
-283 KVIAEA
+283 INEA
-289 KKQDPERDWSKYE
+289 KKQGINADFSPYE
-302 GIYADPESTDE
+302 ALLAKDGVTYKELQDAINKISPAVELGKAITKAKEFDGSRSWEKFEKIYANTESTVTELNDA
-313 IFTKNTNFIN
+313 TALVNSLVALKTAIN
-323 ALLTLKKAIA
+323 AGIDLDQAHDYSASTAIYNSDDSKKA
-333 AAQELDGT
+333 DVDT
-341 KTFLQAEALYA
+341 
-352 DDDAAQAEI
+352 
-361 EDETK
+361 ETT
-366 RVNAYASLKK
+366 RVNAFVSLKK
-376 VLDEAAQKNYNVAEY
+376 KLDEATAGYPAVDFSEAKTAYDNTQSDAKTLAEAEAKIGELQDAY
-391 TAVYNNVDATTEDLA
+391 DIAHATVDKPGDITSQLTNVDGSSATDW
-406 KAEEGAKNAVTRGD
+406 TRTWLGD
-420 IAGAAANATAKNP
+420 GRAG
-433 ADFTNYIV
+433 
-441 NPSFDVQEDFHGWS
+441 DFHLNTWS
-455 TGFGA
+455 
-460 GGTKSTNAEVFGKS
+460 V
-474 FDVYQ
+474 
-479 DIKNMPAGV
+479 
-488 YMVAVNGYTRYKDAQ
+488 
-503 SDYNAWKAG
+503 
-512 QVSETKIYLQGETN
+512 
-526 GQYFTPIKHVSEGG
+526 EG
-540 SFTSVANEETTVKLD
+540 N
-555 TEWGTITAGGPVTLY
+555 
-570 CPNTM
+570 N
-575 AAADVYFHKSGENAG
+575 N
-590 PSDRYRNEA
+590 
-599 YGPLGE
+599 
-605 GDVLRIGVFNKKATD
+605 
-620 TDWSIFDDFQLF
+620 
-632 YLGNGADAYQKWAES
+632 
-647 VKGNYNVTFDGDV
+647 
-660 YYGAPEKKYY
+660 
-670 EEILEVLSSASDKD
+670 
-684 AISTAI
+684 
-690 LKVDQ
+690 
-695 AVDSVAASK
+695 
-704 EAYATYATTLAT
+704 
-716 VQKWLNEN
+716 
-724 VGDDDSYYKLSDY
+724 
-737 MEAENAEDVATWEF
+737 
-751 PNGPAKV
+751 
-758 IIPDYQQGGF
+758 
-768 EGILPVK
+768 
-775 DIIAETQYVKDML
+775 
-788 TEATRNTL
+788 
-796 ADGTNLTNLI
+796 ADGTNMVVNFLEDWVAKGNTLSDQKFQRNPVKVAPGAYKITANIRVYNESGADYMKGAYLFGNVSRNSLFANEDEAQTNAVEGAKYNTYNNMLNYWKDGFETYAIVPKDGTLTFGVMIENANYNWVAAKNFRVYYMGDSYESLDYVRKNSDMFAQPFPEETFAMQQLLDDYNNAIPNYGKAQNAEELLDAVQKLVSLSESVQNNANAYKAYKDRVDGLKAGIENGEIDLDGPDADILFDYLDDLGEELGPDSETAVEYGFKNGYSAYIIANRLLKTEEITEELEFLNKLYDAAVRTSLKDGTDLTNLI

-839 GGDSKNYCAEA
+839 GGDSDGKNYCAEA
-850 YEQNFDVYQEIEGLK
+850 YEQNFDVYQEIEGVK

-908 EFSTPIRNE
+908 EFSTPIRNV
-917 MEITFD
+917 MEITLDDVSQFTSKD
-923 TNLANNCSSFA
+923 NYSSFA
-934 EGEGDDVVNVFVP
+934 VTGEGGETTNVFVP
-947 NGMASASAAFS
+947 NGMASASTSFS
-958 LPDNEKNYTMSAYGL
+958 LEDPEKNYTMSAYGL

-1008 KNPEIV
+1008 KNPELAAQ
-1014 EKVLVS
+1014 VLDA
-1020 KSNELAELL
+1020 KAKELNELL
-1029 ETNEENLTDPVL
+1029 TTSEENMTDPVI
-1041 QSTQEAYTESK
+1041 QNSVYAYTESQ
-1052 KTDLND
+1052 KTDLSD

-1072 MAAKENIQQVGAY
+1072 VAAKENILQVGAY

-1186 ASQDSNADASKKM
+1186 SSQDSNADASKKM

-1369 EGVEEAAP
+1369 EGVEETAP

>member
-21 QPAKPEVT
+21 QPAKPEVS
-29 YSAWVEE
+29 YADWASVEE
-36 TDVYLYNVEA
+36 KAEIYFYNVEA
-46 SMFLVGS
+46 GMFLTAGS
-53 NNWGTR
+53 SWGTR
-59 AAVVGGGS
+59 ATLIGIKDKNTYNDLLADASGFKGNKWLIAAAEESRGGKNCYMFENKSGS
-67 KSNIIT
+67 NYLSA
-73 YDKFLTGNGTIK
+73 D
-85 GTKWQIIQAE
+85 TKDGI
-95 DKRGQ
+95 
-100 NACFQISNMEISG
+100 
-113 RGLIPSVANECWV
+113 WV
-126 DGGPA
+126 DGG
-131 HTDATLRDI
+131 TDRPVV
-140 DGWYIVKDNG
+140 GWYIAKDNG
-150 DKTFQLNF
+150 DKTFQLGYML
-158 TRKAAKTDEAGNEVK
+158 KTEKKDAEGNTVK
-173 EGDEVVYEY
+173 DGDNIVYEY
-182 TPAPGVMSIS
+182 SSMGIFGVQ
-192 KFAEGELN
+192 KFEEGDLN
-200 VNISET
+200 TYIDESEAY
-206 ESYCTWAVVTVEEYE
+206 STWAIVDGTEYE
-221 RVVPLLNLYHAGV
+221 RVQPLFQAYYAGIS
-234 GLQKLIDD
+234 LQ
-242 AKALGIEADLS
+242 
-253 SYEAVLTKEGVTLEE
+253 
-268 IQNAIKKLSPTVNFG
+268 NF
-283 KVIAEA
+283 INEA
-289 KKQDPERDWSKYE
+289 KKQGINADFSPYE
-302 GIYADPESTDE
+302 ALLAKDGVTYKELQDAINKISPAVELGKAITKAKEFDGSRSWEKFEKIYANTESTVTELNDA
-313 IFTKNTNFIN
+313 TALVNSLVALKTAIN
-323 ALLTLKKAIA
+323 AGIDLDQAHDYSASTAIYNSDDSKKA
-333 AAQELDGT
+333 DVDT
-341 KTFLQAEALYA
+341 
-352 DDDAAQAEI
+352 
-361 EDETK
+361 ETT
-366 RVNAYASLKK
+366 RVNAFVSLKK
-376 VLDEAAQKNYNVAEY
+376 KLDEATAGYPAVDFSEAKTAYDNTQSDAKTLAEAEAKIGELQDAY
-391 TAVYNNVDATTEDLA
+391 DIAHATVDKPGDITSQLTNVDGSSATDW
-406 KAEEGAKNAVTRGD
+406 TRTWLGD
-420 IAGAAANATAKNP
+420 GRAG
-433 ADFTNYIV
+433 
-441 NPSFDVQEDFHGWS
+441 DFHLNTWS
-455 TGFGA
+455 
-460 GGTKSTNAEVFGKS
+460 V
-474 FDVYQ
+474 
-479 DIKNMPAGV
+479 
-488 YMVAVNGYTRYKDAQ
+488 
-503 SDYNAWKAG
+503 
-512 QVSETKIYLQGETN
+512 
-526 GQYFTPIKHVSEGG
+526 EG
-540 SFTSVANEETTVKLD
+540 N
-555 TEWGTITAGGPVTLY
+555 
-570 CPNTM
+570 N
-575 AAADVYFHKSGENAG
+575 N
-590 PSDRYRNEA
+590 
-599 YGPLGE
+599 
-605 GDVLRIGVFNKKATD
+605 
-620 TDWSIFDDFQLF
+620 
-632 YLGNGADAYQKWAES
+632 
-647 VKGNYNVTFDGDV
+647 
-660 YYGAPEKKYY
+660 
-670 EEILEVLSSASDKD
+670 
-684 AISTAI
+684 
-690 LKVDQ
+690 
-695 AVDSVAASK
+695 
-704 EAYATYATTLAT
+704 
-716 VQKWLNEN
+716 
-724 VGDDDSYYKLSDY
+724 
-737 MEAENAEDVATWEF
+737 
-751 PNGPAKV
+751 
-758 IIPDYQQGGF
+758 
-768 EGILPVK
+768 
-775 DIIAETQYVKDML
+775 
-788 TEATRNTL
+788 
-796 ADGTNLTNLI
+796 ADGTNMVVNFLEDWVAKGNTLSDQKFQRNPVKVAPGAYKITANIRVYNESGADYMKGAYLFGNVSRNSLFANEDEAQTNAVEGAKYNTYNNMLNYWKDGFETYAIVPKDGTLTFGVMIENANYNWVAAKNFRVYYMGDSYESLDYVRKNSDMFAQPFPEETFAMQQLLDDYNNAIPNYGKAQNAEELLDAVQKLVSLSESVQNNANAYKAYKDRVDGLKAGIENGEIDLDGPDADILFDYLDDLGEELGPDSETSVEYGFKNGYSAYIIANRLLKTEEITEELEFLNKLYDAAVRTSLKDGTDLTNLI

-839 GGDSKNYCAEA
+839 GGDSDGKNYCAEA
-850 YEQNFDVYQEIEGLK
+850 YEQNFDVYQEIEGVK

-908 EFSTPIRNE
+908 EFSTPIRNV
-917 MEITFD
+917 MEITLDDVSQFTSKD
-923 TNLANNCSSFA
+923 NYSSFA
-934 EGEGDDVVNVFVP
+934 VTGEGGETTNVFVP
-947 NGMASASAAFS
+947 NGMASASTSFS
-958 LPDNEKNYTMSAYGL
+958 LEDPEKNYTMSAYGL

-1008 KNPEIV
+1008 KNPELAAQ
-1014 EKVLVS
+1014 VLDA
-1020 KSNELAELL
+1020 KAKELNELLK
-1029 ETNEENLTDPVL
+1029 TSEENMTDPVI
-1041 QSTQEAYTESK
+1041 QNSVYAYTESQ
-1052 KTDLND
+1052 KTDLSD

-1072 MAAKENIQQVGAY
+1072 VAAKENIQQVGAY
-1085 KTANEAYQ
+1085 KTANEAYL

-1114 DEMDNELEGDA
+1114 DEMDDELEGDA

>member
-21 QPAKPEVT
+21 QPAKPEVS
-29 YSAWVEE
+29 YADWASVEE
-36 TDVYLYNVEA
+36 KTEIYFYNVEA
-46 SMFLVGS
+46 GMFLTAGS
-53 NNWGTR
+53 SWGTR
-59 AAVVGGGS
+59 ATLIGIKDKNTYNDLLADASGFKGNKWLIAAAEESRGGKNCYMFENKSGS
-67 KSNIIT
+67 NYLSA
-73 YDKFLTGNGTIK
+73 D
-85 GTKWQIIQAE
+85 TKDGI
-95 DKRGQ
+95 
-100 NACFQISNMEISG
+100 
-113 RGLIPSVANECWV
+113 WV
-126 DGGPA
+126 DGG
-131 HTDATLRDI
+131 TDRPVV
-140 DGWYIVKDNG
+140 GWYIAKNNG
-150 DKTFQLNF
+150 DKTFQLGYML
-158 TRKAAKTDEAGNEVK
+158 KTEKKDAEGNTVK
-173 EGDEVVYEY
+173 DGDNIVYEY
-182 TPAPGVMSIS
+182 SSMGIFGVQ
-192 KFAEGELN
+192 KFEEGDLN
-200 VNISET
+200 TYIDESEAY
-206 ESYCTWAVVTVEEYE
+206 STWAIVDGTEYE
-221 RVVPLLNLYHAGV
+221 RVQPLFQAYYAGIS
-234 GLQKLIDD
+234 LQ
-242 AKALGIEADLS
+242 
-253 SYEAVLTKEGVTLEE
+253 
-268 IQNAIKKLSPTVNFG
+268 NF
-283 KVIAEA
+283 INEA
-289 KKQDPERDWSKYE
+289 KKQGINADFSPYE
-302 GIYADPESTDE
+302 ALLAKDGVTYKELQDAINKISPAVELGKAITKAKEFDGSRSWEKFEKIYANTESTVTELNDA
-313 IFTKNTNFIN
+313 TALVNSLVALKTAIN
-323 ALLTLKKAIA
+323 AGIDLDQAHDYSASTAIYNSDDSKKA
-333 AAQELDGT
+333 DVDT
-341 KTFLQAEALYA
+341 
-352 DDDAAQAEI
+352 
-361 EDETK
+361 ETT
-366 RVNAYASLKK
+366 RVNAFVSLKK
-376 VLDEAAQKNYNVAEY
+376 KLDEATAGYPAVDFSEAKTAYDNTQSDAKTLAEAEAKIGELQDAY
-391 TAVYNNVDATTEDLA
+391 DIAHATVDKPGDITSQLTNVD
-406 KAEEGAKNAVTRGD
+406 
-420 IAGAAANATAKNP
+420 
-433 ADFTNYIV
+433 
-441 NPSFDVQEDFHGWS
+441 
-455 TGFGA
+455 
-460 GGTKSTNAEVFGKS
+460 
-474 FDVYQ
+474 
-479 DIKNMPAGV
+479 
-488 YMVAVNGYTRYKDAQ
+488 
-503 SDYNAWKAG
+503 
-512 QVSETKIYLQGETN
+512 
-526 GQYFTPIKHVSEGG
+526 G
-540 SFTSVANEETTVKLD
+540 SS
-555 TEWGTITAGGPVTLY
+555 
-570 CPNTM
+570 
-575 AAADVYFHKSGENAG
+575 
-590 PSDRYRNEA
+590 
-599 YGPLGE
+599 
-605 GDVLRIGVFNKKATD
+605 D
-620 TDWSIFDDFQLF
+620 TDWTRTWLGDGRAGDFHLNTWSVE
-632 YLGNGADAYQKWAES
+632 GN
-647 VKGNYNVTFDGDV
+647 NN
-660 YYGAPEKKYY
+660 
-670 EEILEVLSSASDKD
+670 
-684 AISTAI
+684 
-690 LKVDQ
+690 
-695 AVDSVAASK
+695 
-704 EAYATYATTLAT
+704 
-716 VQKWLNEN
+716 
-724 VGDDDSYYKLSDY
+724 
-737 MEAENAEDVATWEF
+737 
-751 PNGPAKV
+751 
-758 IIPDYQQGGF
+758 
-768 EGILPVK
+768 
-775 DIIAETQYVKDML
+775 
-788 TEATRNTL
+788 
-796 ADGTNLTNLI
+796 ADGTNMVVNFLEDWVAKGNTLSDQKFQRNPVKVAPGAYKITANIRVYNESGADYMKGAYLFGNVSRNSLFANEDEAQTNAVEGAKYNTYNNMLNYWKDGFETYAIVPKDGTLTFGVMIENANYNWVAAKNFRVYYMGDSYESLDYVRKNSDMFAQPFPEETFAMQQLLDDYNNAIPNYGKAQNAEELLDAVQKLVSLSESVQNNANAYKAYKDRVDGLKAGIENGEIDLDGPDADILFDYLDDLGEELGPDSETSVEYGFKNGYSAYIIANRLLKTEEITEELEFLNKLYDAAVRTSLKDGTDLTNLI

-839 GGDSKNYCAEA
+839 GGDSDGKNYCAEA
-850 YEQNFDVYQEIEGLK
+850 YEQNFDVYQEIEGVK

-908 EFSTPIRNE
+908 EFSTPIRNV
-917 MEITFD
+917 MEITLDDVSQFTSKD
-923 TNLANNCSSFA
+923 NYSSFA
-934 EGEGDDVVNVFVP
+934 VTGEGGETTNVFVP
-947 NGMASASAAFS
+947 NGMASASTSFS
-958 LPDNEKNYTMSAYGL
+958 LEDPEKNYTMSAYGL

-1008 KNPEIV
+1008 KNPELAAQ
-1014 EKVLVS
+1014 VLDA
-1020 KSNELAELL
+1020 KAKELNELL
-1029 ETNEENLTDPVL
+1029 TTSEENMTDPVI
-1041 QSTQEAYTESK
+1041 QNSVYAYTESQ
-1052 KTDLND
+1052 KTDLSD

-1072 MAAKENIQQVGAY
+1072 VAAKENIQQVGAY

-1114 DEMDNELEGDA
+1114 DEMDNKLEGDA

-1369 EGVEEAAP
+1369 EGVEETAP

>member
-21 QPAKPEVT
+21 QPAKPEVS
-29 YSAWVEE
+29 YADWASVEE
-36 TDVYLYNVEA
+36 KAEIYFYNVEA
-46 SMFLVGS
+46 GMFLTAGS
-53 NNWGTR
+53 SWGTR
-59 AAVVGGGS
+59 ATLIGIKDKNTYNDLLADASGFKGNKWLIAAAEESRGGKNCYMFENKSGS
-67 KSNIIT
+67 NYLSA
-73 YDKFLTGNGTIK
+73 D
-85 GTKWQIIQAE
+85 TKDGI
-95 DKRGQ
+95 
-100 NACFQISNMEISG
+100 
-113 RGLIPSVANECWV
+113 WV
-126 DGGPA
+126 DGG
-131 HTDATLRDI
+131 TDRPVV
-140 DGWYIVKDNG
+140 GWYIAKDNG
-150 DKTFQLNF
+150 DKTFQLGYML
-158 TRKAAKTDEAGNEVK
+158 KTEKKDAEGNTVK
-173 EGDEVVYEY
+173 DGDNIVYEY
-182 TPAPGVMSIS
+182 SSMGIFGVQ
-192 KFAEGELN
+192 KFEEGDLN
-200 VNISET
+200 TYIDESEAY
-206 ESYCTWAVVTVEEYE
+206 STWAIVDGTEYE
-221 RVVPLLNLYHAGV
+221 RVQPLFQAYYAGIS
-234 GLQKLIDD
+234 LQ
-242 AKALGIEADLS
+242 
-253 SYEAVLTKEGVTLEE
+253 
-268 IQNAIKKLSPTVNFG
+268 NF
-283 KVIAEA
+283 INEA
-289 KKQDPERDWSKYE
+289 KKQGINADFSPYE
-302 GIYADPESTDE
+302 ALLAKDGVTYKELQDAINKISPAVELGKAITKAKEFDGSRSWEKFEKIYANTESTVTELNDA
-313 IFTKNTNFIN
+313 TALVNSLVALKTAIN
-323 ALLTLKKAIA
+323 AGIDLDQAHDYSASTAIYNSDDSKKA
-333 AAQELDGT
+333 DVDT
-341 KTFLQAEALYA
+341 
-352 DDDAAQAEI
+352 
-361 EDETK
+361 ETT
-366 RVNAYASLKK
+366 RVNAFVSLKK
-376 VLDEAAQKNYNVAEY
+376 KLDEATAGYPAVDFSEAKTAYDNTQSDAKTLAEAEAKIGELQDAY
-391 TAVYNNVDATTEDLA
+391 DIAHATVDKPGDITSQLTNVDGSSATDW
-406 KAEEGAKNAVTRGD
+406 TRTWLGD
-420 IAGAAANATAKNP
+420 GRAG
-433 ADFTNYIV
+433 
-441 NPSFDVQEDFHGWS
+441 DFHLNTWS
-455 TGFGA
+455 
-460 GGTKSTNAEVFGKS
+460 V
-474 FDVYQ
+474 
-479 DIKNMPAGV
+479 
-488 YMVAVNGYTRYKDAQ
+488 
-503 SDYNAWKAG
+503 
-512 QVSETKIYLQGETN
+512 
-526 GQYFTPIKHVSEGG
+526 EG
-540 SFTSVANEETTVKLD
+540 N
-555 TEWGTITAGGPVTLY
+555 
-570 CPNTM
+570 N
-575 AAADVYFHKSGENAG
+575 N
-590 PSDRYRNEA
+590 
-599 YGPLGE
+599 
-605 GDVLRIGVFNKKATD
+605 
-620 TDWSIFDDFQLF
+620 
-632 YLGNGADAYQKWAES
+632 
-647 VKGNYNVTFDGDV
+647 
-660 YYGAPEKKYY
+660 
-670 EEILEVLSSASDKD
+670 
-684 AISTAI
+684 
-690 LKVDQ
+690 
-695 AVDSVAASK
+695 
-704 EAYATYATTLAT
+704 
-716 VQKWLNEN
+716 
-724 VGDDDSYYKLSDY
+724 
-737 MEAENAEDVATWEF
+737 
-751 PNGPAKV
+751 
-758 IIPDYQQGGF
+758 
-768 EGILPVK
+768 
-775 DIIAETQYVKDML
+775 
-788 TEATRNTL
+788 
-796 ADGTNLTNLI
+796 ADGTNMVVNFLEDWVAKGNTLSDQKFQRNPVKVAPGAYKITANIRVYNESGADYMKGAYLFGNVSRNSLFANEDEAQTNAVEGAKYNTYNNMLNYWKDGFETYAIVPKDGTLTFGVMIENANYNWVAAKNFRVYYMGDSYESLDYVRKNSDMFAQPFPEETFAMQQLLDDYNNAIPNYGKAQNAEELLDAVQKLVSLSESVQNNANAYKAYKDRVDGLKAGIENGEIDLDGPDADILFDYLDDLGEELGPDSETSVEYGFKNGYSAYIIANRLLKTEEITEELEFLNKLYDAAVRTSLKDGTDLTNLI

-839 GGDSKNYCAEA
+839 GGDSDGKNYCAEA
-850 YEQNFDVYQEIEGLK
+850 YEQNFDVYQEIEGVK

-908 EFSTPIRNE
+908 EFSTPIRNV
-917 MEITFD
+917 MEITLDDVSQFTSKD
-923 TNLANNCSSFA
+923 NYSSFA
-934 EGEGDDVVNVFVP
+934 VTGEGGETTNVFVP
-947 NGMASASAAFS
+947 NGMASASTSFS
-958 LPDNEKNYTMSAYGL
+958 LEDPEKNYTMSAYGL

-1008 KNPEIV
+1008 KNPELAAQ
-1014 EKVLVS
+1014 VLDA
-1020 KSNELAELL
+1020 KAKELNELL
-1029 ETNEENLTDPVL
+1029 TTSEENMTDPVI
-1041 QSTQEAYTESK
+1041 QNRVYAYNESH
-1052 KTDLND
+1052 KTDLSD
-1058 AAKYEVLIETNDAI
+1058 AADYEVPSETNDAI
-1072 MAAKENIQQVGAY
+1072 VAAKENIQQVGAY

-1186 ASQDSNADASKKM
+1186 SSQDSNADASKKM

-1260 SNGVVADE
+1260 SNGVAADE

-1369 EGVEEAAP
+1369 EGVEETAP

>member
-21 QPAKPEVT
+21 QPAKPEVS
-29 YSAWVEE
+29 YADWASVEE
-36 TDVYLYNVEA
+36 KAEIYFYNVEA
-46 SMFLVGS
+46 GMFLTAGS
-53 NNWGTR
+53 SWGTR
-59 AAVVGGGS
+59 ATLIGIKNKNTYNDLLADASGFKGNKWLIAAAEESRGGKNCYMFENKSGS
-67 KSNIIT
+67 NYLSA
-73 YDKFLTGNGTIK
+73 D
-85 GTKWQIIQAE
+85 TKDGI
-95 DKRGQ
+95 
-100 NACFQISNMEISG
+100 
-113 RGLIPSVANECWV
+113 WV
-126 DGGPA
+126 DGG
-131 HTDATLRDI
+131 TDRPVV
-140 DGWYIVKDNG
+140 GWYIAKDNG
-150 DKTFQLNF
+150 DKTFQLGYML
-158 TRKAAKTDEAGNEVK
+158 KTEKKDAEGNTVK
-173 EGDEVVYEY
+173 DGDNIVYEY
-182 TPAPGVMSIS
+182 SSMGIFGVQ
-192 KFAEGELN
+192 KFEEGDLN
-200 VNISET
+200 TYIDESEAY
-206 ESYCTWAVVTVEEYE
+206 STWAIVDGTEYE
-221 RVVPLLNLYHAGV
+221 RVQPLFQAYYAGIS
-234 GLQKLIDD
+234 LQ
-242 AKALGIEADLS
+242 
-253 SYEAVLTKEGVTLEE
+253 
-268 IQNAIKKLSPTVNFG
+268 NF
-283 KVIAEA
+283 INEA
-289 KKQDPERDWSKYE
+289 KKQGINADFSPYE
-302 GIYADPESTDE
+302 ALLAKDGVTYKELQDAINKISPAVELGKAITKAKEFDGSRSWEKFEKIYANTESTVTELNDA
-313 IFTKNTNFIN
+313 TALVNSLVALKTAIN
-323 ALLTLKKAIA
+323 AGIDLDQAHDYSASTAIYNSDDSKKA
-333 AAQELDGT
+333 DVDT
-341 KTFLQAEALYA
+341 
-352 DDDAAQAEI
+352 
-361 EDETK
+361 ETT
-366 RVNAYASLKK
+366 RVNAFVSLKK
-376 VLDEAAQKNYNVAEY
+376 KLDEATAGYPAVDFSEAKTAYDNTQSDAKTLAEAEAKIGELQDAY
-391 TAVYNNVDATTEDLA
+391 DIAHATVDKPGDITSQLTNVDGSSATDW
-406 KAEEGAKNAVTRGD
+406 TRTWLGD
-420 IAGAAANATAKNP
+420 GRAG
-433 ADFTNYIV
+433 
-441 NPSFDVQEDFHGWS
+441 DFHLNTWS
-455 TGFGA
+455 
-460 GGTKSTNAEVFGKS
+460 V
-474 FDVYQ
+474 
-479 DIKNMPAGV
+479 
-488 YMVAVNGYTRYKDAQ
+488 
-503 SDYNAWKAG
+503 
-512 QVSETKIYLQGETN
+512 
-526 GQYFTPIKHVSEGG
+526 EG
-540 SFTSVANEETTVKLD
+540 N
-555 TEWGTITAGGPVTLY
+555 
-570 CPNTM
+570 N
-575 AAADVYFHKSGENAG
+575 N
-590 PSDRYRNEA
+590 
-599 YGPLGE
+599 
-605 GDVLRIGVFNKKATD
+605 
-620 TDWSIFDDFQLF
+620 
-632 YLGNGADAYQKWAES
+632 
-647 VKGNYNVTFDGDV
+647 
-660 YYGAPEKKYY
+660 
-670 EEILEVLSSASDKD
+670 
-684 AISTAI
+684 
-690 LKVDQ
+690 
-695 AVDSVAASK
+695 
-704 EAYATYATTLAT
+704 
-716 VQKWLNEN
+716 
-724 VGDDDSYYKLSDY
+724 
-737 MEAENAEDVATWEF
+737 
-751 PNGPAKV
+751 
-758 IIPDYQQGGF
+758 
-768 EGILPVK
+768 
-775 DIIAETQYVKDML
+775 
-788 TEATRNTL
+788 
-796 ADGTNLTNLI
+796 ADGTNMVVNFLEDWVAKGNTLSDQKFQRNPVKVAPGAYKITANIRVYNESGADYMKGAYLFGNVSRNSLFANEDEAQTNAVEGAKYNTYNNMLNYWKDGFETYAIVPKDGTLTFGVMIENANYNWVAAKNFRVYYMGDSYESLDYVRKNSDMFAQPFPEETFAMQQLLDDYNNAIPNYGKAQNAEELLDAVQKLVSLSESVQNNANAYKAYKDRVDGLKAGIENGEIDLDGPDADILFDYLDDLGEELGPDSETSVEYGFKNGYSAYIIANRLLKTEEITEELEFLNKLYDAAVRTSLKDGTDLTNLI

-839 GGDSKNYCAEA
+839 GGDSDGKNYCAEA
-850 YEQNFDVYQEIEGLK
+850 YEQNFDVYQEIEGVK

-908 EFSTPIRNE
+908 EFSTPIRNV
-917 MEITFD
+917 MEITLDDVSQFTSKD
-923 TNLANNCSSFA
+923 NYSSFA
-934 EGEGDDVVNVFVP
+934 VTGEGGETTNVFVP
-947 NGMASASAAFS
+947 NGMASASTSFS
-958 LPDNEKNYTMSAYGL
+958 LEDPEKNYTMSAYGL

-1008 KNPEIV
+1008 KNPELAAQ
-1014 EKVLVS
+1014 VLDA
-1020 KSNELAELL
+1020 KAKELNELL
-1029 ETNEENLTDPVL
+1029 TTSEENMTDPVI
-1041 QSTQEAYTESK
+1041 QNSVYAYTESQ
-1052 KTDLND
+1052 KTDLSD

-1072 MAAKENIQQVGAY
+1072 VAAKENIQQVGAY

-1186 ASQDSNADASKKM
+1186 SSQDSNADASKKM

>member
-21 QPAKPEVT
+21 QPAKPEVS
-29 YSAWVEE
+29 YADWASVEE
-36 TDVYLYNVEA
+36 KAEIYFYNVEA
-46 SMFLVGS
+46 GMFLTAGS
-53 NNWGTR
+53 SWGTR
-59 AAVVGGGS
+59 ATLIGIKDKNTYNDLLADASGFKGNKWLIAAAEESRGGKNCYMFENKSGS
-67 KSNIIT
+67 NYLSA
-73 YDKFLTGNGTIK
+73 D
-85 GTKWQIIQAE
+85 TKDGI
-95 DKRGQ
+95 
-100 NACFQISNMEISG
+100 
-113 RGLIPSVANECWV
+113 WV
-126 DGGPA
+126 DGG
-131 HTDATLRDI
+131 TDRPVV
-140 DGWYIVKDNG
+140 GWYIAKDNG
-150 DKTFQLNF
+150 DKTFQLGYML
-158 TRKAAKTDEAGNEVK
+158 KTEKKDAEGNTVK
-173 EGDEVVYEY
+173 DGDNIVYEY
-182 TPAPGVMSIS
+182 SSMGIFGVQ
-192 KFAEGELN
+192 KFEEGDLN
-200 VNISET
+200 TYIDESEAY
-206 ESYCTWAVVTVEEYE
+206 STWAIVDGTEYE
-221 RVVPLLNLYHAGV
+221 RVQPLFQAYYAGIS
-234 GLQKLIDD
+234 LQ
-242 AKALGIEADLS
+242 
-253 SYEAVLTKEGVTLEE
+253 
-268 IQNAIKKLSPTVNFG
+268 NF
-283 KVIAEA
+283 INEA
-289 KKQDPERDWSKYE
+289 KKQGINADFSPYE
-302 GIYADPESTDE
+302 ALLAKDGVTYKELQDAINKISPAVELGKAITKAKEFDGSRSWEKFEKIYANTESTVTELNDA
-313 IFTKNTNFIN
+313 TALVNSLVALKTAIN
-323 ALLTLKKAIA
+323 AGIDLDQAHDYSASTAIYNSDDSKKA
-333 AAQELDGT
+333 DVDT
-341 KTFLQAEALYA
+341 
-352 DDDAAQAEI
+352 
-361 EDETK
+361 ETT
-366 RVNAYASLKK
+366 RVNAFVSLKK
-376 VLDEAAQKNYNVAEY
+376 KLDEATAGYPAVDFSEAKTAYDNTQSDAKTLAEAEAKIGELQDAY
-391 TAVYNNVDATTEDLA
+391 DIAHATVDKPGDITSQLTNVDGSSATDW
-406 KAEEGAKNAVTRGD
+406 TRTWLGD
-420 IAGAAANATAKNP
+420 GRAG
-433 ADFTNYIV
+433 
-441 NPSFDVQEDFHGWS
+441 DFHLNTWS
-455 TGFGA
+455 
-460 GGTKSTNAEVFGKS
+460 V
-474 FDVYQ
+474 
-479 DIKNMPAGV
+479 
-488 YMVAVNGYTRYKDAQ
+488 
-503 SDYNAWKAG
+503 
-512 QVSETKIYLQGETN
+512 
-526 GQYFTPIKHVSEGG
+526 EG
-540 SFTSVANEETTVKLD
+540 N
-555 TEWGTITAGGPVTLY
+555 
-570 CPNTM
+570 N
-575 AAADVYFHKSGENAG
+575 N
-590 PSDRYRNEA
+590 
-599 YGPLGE
+599 
-605 GDVLRIGVFNKKATD
+605 
-620 TDWSIFDDFQLF
+620 
-632 YLGNGADAYQKWAES
+632 
-647 VKGNYNVTFDGDV
+647 
-660 YYGAPEKKYY
+660 
-670 EEILEVLSSASDKD
+670 
-684 AISTAI
+684 
-690 LKVDQ
+690 
-695 AVDSVAASK
+695 
-704 EAYATYATTLAT
+704 
-716 VQKWLNEN
+716 
-724 VGDDDSYYKLSDY
+724 
-737 MEAENAEDVATWEF
+737 
-751 PNGPAKV
+751 
-758 IIPDYQQGGF
+758 
-768 EGILPVK
+768 
-775 DIIAETQYVKDML
+775 
-788 TEATRNTL
+788 
-796 ADGTNLTNLI
+796 ADGTNMVVNFLEDWVAKGNTLSDQKFQRNPVKVAPGAYKITANIRVYNESGADYMKGAYLFGNVSRNSLFANEDEAQTNAVEGAKYNTYNNMLNYWKDGFETYAIVPKDGTLTFGVMIENANYNWVAAKNFRVYYMGDSYESLDYVRKNSDMFAQPFPEETFAMQQLLDDYNNAIPNYGKAQNAEELLDAVQKLVSLSESVQNNANAYKAYKDRVDGLKAGIENGEIDLDGPDADILFDYLDDLGEELGPDSETAVEYGFKNGYSAYIIANRLLKTEEITEELEFLNKLYDAAVRTSLKDGTDLTNLI

-839 GGDSKNYCAEA
+839 GGDSDGKNYCAEA
-850 YEQNFDVYQEIEGLK
+850 YEQNFDVYQEIEGVK

-908 EFSTPIRNE
+908 EFSTPIRNV
-917 MEITFD
+917 MEITLDDVSQFTSKD
-923 TNLANNCSSFA
+923 NYSSFA
-934 EGEGDDVVNVFVP
+934 VTGEGGETTNVFVP
-947 NGMASASAAFS
+947 NGMASASTSFS
-958 LPDNEKNYTMSAYGL
+958 LEDPEKNYTMSAYGL

-1008 KNPEIV
+1008 KNPELAAQ
-1014 EKVLVS
+1014 VLDA
-1020 KSNELAELL
+1020 KAKELNELL
-1029 ETNEENLTDPVL
+1029 TTSEENMTDPVI
-1041 QSTQEAYTESK
+1041 QNSVYAYTESQ
-1052 KTDLND
+1052 KTDLSD

-1072 MAAKENIQQVGAY
+1072 VAAKENIQQVGAY

-1114 DEMDNELEGDA
+1114 DEMDNKLEGDA

-1186 ASQDSNADASKKM
+1186 SSQDSNADASKKM

-1260 SNGVVADE
+1260 SNGVTADE

>member
-21 QPAKPEVT
+21 QPAKPEVS
-29 YSAWVEE
+29 YADWASVEE
-36 TDVYLYNVEA
+36 KTEIYFYNVEA
-46 SMFLVGS
+46 GMFLTAGS
-53 NNWGTR
+53 SWGTR
-59 AAVVGGGS
+59 ATLIGIKDKNTYNDLLADASGFKGNKWLIAAAEESRGGKNCYMFENKSGS
-67 KSNIIT
+67 NYLSA
-73 YDKFLTGNGTIK
+73 D
-85 GTKWQIIQAE
+85 TKDGI
-95 DKRGQ
+95 
-100 NACFQISNMEISG
+100 
-113 RGLIPSVANECWV
+113 WV
-126 DGGPA
+126 DGG
-131 HTDATLRDI
+131 TDRPVV
-140 DGWYIVKDNG
+140 GWYIAKDNG
-150 DKTFQLNF
+150 DKTFQLGYML
-158 TRKAAKTDEAGNEVK
+158 KTEKKDAEGNTVK
-173 EGDEVVYEY
+173 DGDNIVYEY
-182 TPAPGVMSIS
+182 SSMGIFGVQ
-192 KFAEGELN
+192 KFEEGDLN
-200 VNISET
+200 TYIDESEAY
-206 ESYCTWAVVTVEEYE
+206 STWAIVDGTEYE
-221 RVVPLLNLYHAGV
+221 RVQPLFQAYYAGIS
-234 GLQKLIDD
+234 LQ
-242 AKALGIEADLS
+242 
-253 SYEAVLTKEGVTLEE
+253 
-268 IQNAIKKLSPTVNFG
+268 NF
-283 KVIAEA
+283 INEA
-289 KKQDPERDWSKYE
+289 KKQGINADFSPYE
-302 GIYADPESTDE
+302 ALLAKDGVTYKELQDAINKISPAVELGKAITKAKEFDGSRSWEKFEKIYANTESTVTELNDA
-313 IFTKNTNFIN
+313 TALVNSLVALKTAIN
-323 ALLTLKKAIA
+323 AGIDLDQAHDYSASTAIYNSDDSKKA
-333 AAQELDGT
+333 DVDT
-341 KTFLQAEALYA
+341 
-352 DDDAAQAEI
+352 
-361 EDETK
+361 ETT
-366 RVNAYASLKK
+366 RVNAFVSLKK
-376 VLDEAAQKNYNVAEY
+376 KLDEATAGYPAVDFSEAKTAYDNTQSDAKTLAEAEAKIGELQDAY
-391 TAVYNNVDATTEDLA
+391 DIAHATVDKPGDITSQLTNVDGSSATDW
-406 KAEEGAKNAVTRGD
+406 TRTWLGD
-420 IAGAAANATAKNP
+420 GRAG
-433 ADFTNYIV
+433 
-441 NPSFDVQEDFHGWS
+441 DFHLNTWS
-455 TGFGA
+455 
-460 GGTKSTNAEVFGKS
+460 V
-474 FDVYQ
+474 
-479 DIKNMPAGV
+479 
-488 YMVAVNGYTRYKDAQ
+488 
-503 SDYNAWKAG
+503 
-512 QVSETKIYLQGETN
+512 
-526 GQYFTPIKHVSEGG
+526 EG
-540 SFTSVANEETTVKLD
+540 N
-555 TEWGTITAGGPVTLY
+555 
-570 CPNTM
+570 N
-575 AAADVYFHKSGENAG
+575 N
-590 PSDRYRNEA
+590 
-599 YGPLGE
+599 
-605 GDVLRIGVFNKKATD
+605 
-620 TDWSIFDDFQLF
+620 
-632 YLGNGADAYQKWAES
+632 
-647 VKGNYNVTFDGDV
+647 
-660 YYGAPEKKYY
+660 
-670 EEILEVLSSASDKD
+670 
-684 AISTAI
+684 
-690 LKVDQ
+690 
-695 AVDSVAASK
+695 
-704 EAYATYATTLAT
+704 
-716 VQKWLNEN
+716 
-724 VGDDDSYYKLSDY
+724 
-737 MEAENAEDVATWEF
+737 
-751 PNGPAKV
+751 
-758 IIPDYQQGGF
+758 
-768 EGILPVK
+768 
-775 DIIAETQYVKDML
+775 
-788 TEATRNTL
+788 
-796 ADGTNLTNLI
+796 ADGTNMVVNFLEDWVAKGNTLSDQKFQRNPVKVAPGAYKITANIRVYNESGADYMKGAYLFGNVSRNSLFANEDEAQTNAVEGAKYNTYNNMLNYWKDGFETYAIVPKDGTLTFGVMIENANYNWVAAKNFRVYYMGDSYESLDYVRKNSDMFAQPFPEETFAMQQLLDDYNNAIPNYGKAQNAEELLDAVQKLVSLSESVQNNANAYKAYKDRVDGLKAGIENGEIDLDGPDADILFDYLDDLGEELGPDSETSVEYGFKNGYSAYIIANRLLKTEEITEELEFLNKLYDAAVRTSLKDGTDLTNLI

-839 GGDSKNYCAEA
+839 GGDSDGKNYCAEA
-850 YEQNFDVYQEIEGLK
+850 YEQNFDVYQEIEGVK

-908 EFSTPIRNE
+908 EFSTPIRNV
-917 MEITFD
+917 MEITLDDVSQFTSKD
-923 TNLANNCSSFA
+923 NYSSFA
-934 EGEGDDVVNVFVP
+934 VTGEGGETTNVFVP
-947 NGMASASAAFS
+947 NGMASASTSFS
-958 LPDNEKNYTMSAYGL
+958 LEDPEKNYTMSAYGL

-1008 KNPEIV
+1008 KNPELAAQ
-1014 EKVLVS
+1014 VLDA
-1020 KSNELAELL
+1020 KAKELNELL
-1029 ETNEENLTDPVL
+1029 TTSEENMTDPVI
-1041 QSTQEAYTESK
+1041 QNSVYAYTESQK
-1052 KTDLND
+1052 SDLSD

-1072 MAAKENIQQVGAY
+1072 VAAKENILQVGAY

-1186 ASQDSNADASKKM
+1186 SSQDSNADASKKM

-1260 SNGVVADE
+1260 SNGVTADE

-1300 VEPNVGSATAAN
+1300 VEPNVGSATTAN

>member
-21 QPAKPEVT
+21 QPAKPEVS
-29 YSAWVEE
+29 YADWASVEE
-36 TDVYLYNVEA
+36 KTEIYFYNVEA
-46 SMFLVGS
+46 GMFLTAGS
-53 NNWGTR
+53 SWGTR
-59 AAVVGGGS
+59 ATLIGIKDKNTYNDLLADASGFKGNKWLIAAAEESRGGKNCYMFENKSGS
-67 KSNIIT
+67 NYLSA
-73 YDKFLTGNGTIK
+73 D
-85 GTKWQIIQAE
+85 TKDGI
-95 DKRGQ
+95 
-100 NACFQISNMEISG
+100 
-113 RGLIPSVANECWV
+113 WV
-126 DGGPA
+126 DGG
-131 HTDATLRDI
+131 TDRPVV
-140 DGWYIVKDNG
+140 GWYIAKNNG
-150 DKTFQLNF
+150 DKTFQLGYML
-158 TRKAAKTDEAGNEVK
+158 KTEKKDAEGNTVK
-173 EGDEVVYEY
+173 DGDNIVYEY
-182 TPAPGVMSIS
+182 SSMGIFGVQ
-192 KFAEGELN
+192 KFEEGDLN
-200 VNISET
+200 TYIDESEAY
-206 ESYCTWAVVTVEEYE
+206 STWAIVDGTEYE
-221 RVVPLLNLYHAGV
+221 RVQPLFQAYYAGIS
-234 GLQKLIDD
+234 LQ
-242 AKALGIEADLS
+242 
-253 SYEAVLTKEGVTLEE
+253 
-268 IQNAIKKLSPTVNFG
+268 NF
-283 KVIAEA
+283 INEA
-289 KKQDPERDWSKYE
+289 KKQGINADFSPYE
-302 GIYADPESTDE
+302 ALLAKDGVTYKELQDAINKISPAVELGKAITKAKEFDGSRSWEKFEKIYANTESTVTELNDA
-313 IFTKNTNFIN
+313 TALVNSLVALKTAIN
-323 ALLTLKKAIA
+323 AGIDLDQAHDYSASTAIYNSDDSKKA
-333 AAQELDGT
+333 DVDT
-341 KTFLQAEALYA
+341 
-352 DDDAAQAEI
+352 
-361 EDETK
+361 ETT
-366 RVNAYASLKK
+366 RVNAFVSLKK
-376 VLDEAAQKNYNVAEY
+376 KLDEATAGYPAVDFSEAKTAYDNTQSDAKTLAEAEAKIGELQDAY
-391 TAVYNNVDATTEDLA
+391 DIAHATVDKPGDITSQLTNVDGSSATDW
-406 KAEEGAKNAVTRGD
+406 TRTWLGD
-420 IAGAAANATAKNP
+420 GRAG
-433 ADFTNYIV
+433 
-441 NPSFDVQEDFHGWS
+441 DFHLNTWS
-455 TGFGA
+455 
-460 GGTKSTNAEVFGKS
+460 V
-474 FDVYQ
+474 
-479 DIKNMPAGV
+479 
-488 YMVAVNGYTRYKDAQ
+488 
-503 SDYNAWKAG
+503 
-512 QVSETKIYLQGETN
+512 
-526 GQYFTPIKHVSEGG
+526 EG
-540 SFTSVANEETTVKLD
+540 N
-555 TEWGTITAGGPVTLY
+555 
-570 CPNTM
+570 N
-575 AAADVYFHKSGENAG
+575 N
-590 PSDRYRNEA
+590 
-599 YGPLGE
+599 
-605 GDVLRIGVFNKKATD
+605 
-620 TDWSIFDDFQLF
+620 
-632 YLGNGADAYQKWAES
+632 
-647 VKGNYNVTFDGDV
+647 
-660 YYGAPEKKYY
+660 
-670 EEILEVLSSASDKD
+670 
-684 AISTAI
+684 
-690 LKVDQ
+690 
-695 AVDSVAASK
+695 
-704 EAYATYATTLAT
+704 
-716 VQKWLNEN
+716 
-724 VGDDDSYYKLSDY
+724 
-737 MEAENAEDVATWEF
+737 
-751 PNGPAKV
+751 
-758 IIPDYQQGGF
+758 
-768 EGILPVK
+768 
-775 DIIAETQYVKDML
+775 
-788 TEATRNTL
+788 
-796 ADGTNLTNLI
+796 ADGTNMVVNFLEDWVAKGNTLSDQKFQRNPVKVAPGAYKITANIRVYNESGADYMKGAYLFGNVSRNSLFANEDEAQTNAVEGAKYNTYNNMLNYWKDGFETYAIVPKDGTLTFGVMIENANYNWVAAKNFRVYYMGDSYESLDYVRKNSDMFAQPFPEETFAMQQLLDDYNNAIPNYGKAQNAEELLDAVQKLVSLSESVQNNANAYKAYKDRVDGLKAGIENGEIDLDGPDADILFDYLDDLGEELGPDSETSVEYGFKNGYSAYIIANRLLKTEEITEELEFLNKLYDAAVRTSLKDGTDLTNLI

-839 GGDSKNYCAEA
+839 GGDSDGKNYCAEA
-850 YEQNFDVYQEIEGLK
+850 YEQNFDVYQEIEGVK

-908 EFSTPIRNE
+908 EFSTPIRNV
-917 MEITFD
+917 MEITLDDVSQFTSKD
-923 TNLANNCSSFA
+923 NYSSFA
-934 EGEGDDVVNVFVP
+934 VTGEGGETTNVFVP
-947 NGMASASAAFS
+947 NGMASASTSFS
-958 LPDNEKNYTMSAYGL
+958 LEDPEKNYTMSAYGL

-1008 KNPEIV
+1008 KNPELAAQ
-1014 EKVLVS
+1014 VLDA
-1020 KSNELAELL
+1020 KAKELNELL
-1029 ETNEENLTDPVL
+1029 TTSEENMTDPVI
-1041 QSTQEAYTESK
+1041 QNSVYAYTESQ
-1052 KTDLND
+1052 KTDLSD

-1072 MAAKENIQQVGAY
+1072 VAAKENIQQVGAY

-1186 ASQDSNADASKKM
+1186 SSQDSNADASKKM

-1260 SNGVVADE
+1260 SNGVTADE

-1300 VEPNVGSATAAN
+1300 VEPNVGSATTAN

-1389 GAKIATLQQ
+1389 GAKIATLQK

>member
-21 QPAKPEVT
+21 QPAKPEVS
-29 YSAWVEE
+29 YADWASVEE
-36 TDVYLYNVEA
+36 KAEIYFYNVEA
-46 SMFLVGS
+46 GMFLTAGS
-53 NNWGTR
+53 SWGTR
-59 AAVVGGGS
+59 ATLIGIKDKNTYNDLLADASGFKGNKWLIAAAEESRGGKNCYMFENKSGS
-67 KSNIIT
+67 NYLSA
-73 YDKFLTGNGTIK
+73 D
-85 GTKWQIIQAE
+85 TKDGI
-95 DKRGQ
+95 
-100 NACFQISNMEISG
+100 
-113 RGLIPSVANECWV
+113 WV
-126 DGGPA
+126 DGG
-131 HTDATLRDI
+131 TDRPVV
-140 DGWYIVKDNG
+140 GWYIAKDNG
-150 DKTFQLNF
+150 DKTFQLGYML
-158 TRKAAKTDEAGNEVK
+158 KTEKKDAEGNTVK
-173 EGDEVVYEY
+173 DGDNIVYEY
-182 TPAPGVMSIS
+182 SSMGIFGVQ
-192 KFAEGELN
+192 KFEEGDLN
-200 VNISET
+200 TYIDENEAYS
-206 ESYCTWAVVTVEEYE
+206 TWAIVDGTEYE
-221 RVVPLLNLYHAGV
+221 RVQPLFQAYYAGIS
-234 GLQKLIDD
+234 LQ
-242 AKALGIEADLS
+242 
-253 SYEAVLTKEGVTLEE
+253 
-268 IQNAIKKLSPTVNFG
+268 NF
-283 KVIAEA
+283 INEA
-289 KKQDPERDWSKYE
+289 KKQGINADFSPYE
-302 GIYADPESTDE
+302 ALLAKDGVTYKELQDAINKISPAVELGKAITKAKEFDGSRSWEKFEKIYANTESTVTELNDA
-313 IFTKNTNFIN
+313 TALVNSLVALKTAIN
-323 ALLTLKKAIA
+323 AGIDLDQAHDYSASTAIYNSDDSKKA
-333 AAQELDGT
+333 DVDT
-341 KTFLQAEALYA
+341 
-352 DDDAAQAEI
+352 
-361 EDETK
+361 ETT
-366 RVNAYASLKK
+366 RVNAFVSLKK
-376 VLDEAAQKNYNVAEY
+376 KLDEATAGYPAVDFSEAKTAYDNTQSDAKTLAEAEAKIGELQDAY
-391 TAVYNNVDATTEDLA
+391 DIAHATVDKPGDITSQLTNVDGSSATDW
-406 KAEEGAKNAVTRGD
+406 TRTWLGD
-420 IAGAAANATAKNP
+420 GRAG
-433 ADFTNYIV
+433 
-441 NPSFDVQEDFHGWS
+441 DFHLNTWS
-455 TGFGA
+455 
-460 GGTKSTNAEVFGKS
+460 V
-474 FDVYQ
+474 
-479 DIKNMPAGV
+479 
-488 YMVAVNGYTRYKDAQ
+488 
-503 SDYNAWKAG
+503 
-512 QVSETKIYLQGETN
+512 
-526 GQYFTPIKHVSEGG
+526 EG
-540 SFTSVANEETTVKLD
+540 N
-555 TEWGTITAGGPVTLY
+555 
-570 CPNTM
+570 N
-575 AAADVYFHKSGENAG
+575 N
-590 PSDRYRNEA
+590 
-599 YGPLGE
+599 
-605 GDVLRIGVFNKKATD
+605 
-620 TDWSIFDDFQLF
+620 
-632 YLGNGADAYQKWAES
+632 
-647 VKGNYNVTFDGDV
+647 
-660 YYGAPEKKYY
+660 
-670 EEILEVLSSASDKD
+670 
-684 AISTAI
+684 
-690 LKVDQ
+690 
-695 AVDSVAASK
+695 
-704 EAYATYATTLAT
+704 
-716 VQKWLNEN
+716 
-724 VGDDDSYYKLSDY
+724 
-737 MEAENAEDVATWEF
+737 
-751 PNGPAKV
+751 
-758 IIPDYQQGGF
+758 
-768 EGILPVK
+768 
-775 DIIAETQYVKDML
+775 
-788 TEATRNTL
+788 
-796 ADGTNLTNLI
+796 ADGTNMVVNFLEDWVAKGNTLSDQKFQRNPVKVAPGAYKITANIRVYNESGADYMKGAYLFGNVSRNSLFANEDEAQTNAVEGAKYNTYNNMLNYWKDGFETYAIVPKDGTLTFGVMIENANYNWVAAKNFRVYYMGDSYESLDYVRKNSDMFAQPFPEETFAMQQLLDDYNNAIPNYGKAQNAEELLDAVQKLVSLSESVQNNANAYKAYKDRVDGLKAGIENGEIDLDGPDADILFDYLDDLGEELGPDSETAVEYGFKNGYSAYIIANRLLKTEEITEELEFLNKLYDAAVRTSLKDGTDLTNLI

-839 GGDSKNYCAEA
+839 GGDSDGKNYCAEA
-850 YEQNFDVYQEIEGLK
+850 YEQNFDVYQEIEGVK

-908 EFSTPIRNE
+908 EFSTPIRNV
-917 MEITFD
+917 MEITLDDVSQFTSKD
-923 TNLANNCSSFA
+923 NYSSFA
-934 EGEGDDVVNVFVP
+934 VTGEGGETTNVFVP
-947 NGMASASAAFS
+947 NGMASASTSFS
-958 LPDNEKNYTMSAYGL
+958 LEDPEKNYTMSAYGL

-1008 KNPEIV
+1008 KNPELAAQ
-1014 EKVLVS
+1014 VLDA
-1020 KSNELAELL
+1020 KAKELNELL
-1029 ETNEENLTDPVL
+1029 TTSEENMTDPVI
-1041 QSTQEAYTESK
+1041 QNSVYAYTESQ
-1052 KTDLND
+1052 KTDLSD
-1058 AAKYEVLIETNDAI
+1058 AAKYEVLIETNDALV
-1072 MAAKENIQQVGAY
+1072 AAKENILQVGAY

-1186 ASQDSNADASKKM
+1186 SSQDSNADASKKM

>member
-21 QPAKPEVT
+21 QPAKPEVS
-29 YSAWVEE
+29 YADWASVEE
-36 TDVYLYNVEA
+36 KTEIYFYNVEA
-46 SMFLVGS
+46 GMFLTAGS
-53 NNWGTR
+53 SWGTR
-59 AAVVGGGS
+59 ATLIGIKNKNTYNDLLADASGFKGNKWLIAAAEESRGGKNCYMFENKSGS
-67 KSNIIT
+67 NYLSA
-73 YDKFLTGNGTIK
+73 D
-85 GTKWQIIQAE
+85 TKDGI
-95 DKRGQ
+95 
-100 NACFQISNMEISG
+100 
-113 RGLIPSVANECWV
+113 WV
-126 DGGPA
+126 DGG
-131 HTDATLRDI
+131 TDRPVV
-140 DGWYIVKDNG
+140 GWYIAKDNG
-150 DKTFQLNF
+150 DKTFQLGYML
-158 TRKAAKTDEAGNEVK
+158 KTEKKDAEGNTVK
-173 EGDEVVYEY
+173 DGDNIVYEY
-182 TPAPGVMSIS
+182 SSMGIFGVQ
-192 KFAEGELN
+192 KFEEGDLN
-200 VNISET
+200 TYIDESEAY
-206 ESYCTWAVVTVEEYE
+206 STWAIVDGTEYE
-221 RVVPLLNLYHAGV
+221 RVQPLFQAYYAGIS
-234 GLQKLIDD
+234 LQ
-242 AKALGIEADLS
+242 
-253 SYEAVLTKEGVTLEE
+253 
-268 IQNAIKKLSPTVNFG
+268 NF
-283 KVIAEA
+283 INEA
-289 KKQDPERDWSKYE
+289 KKQGINADFSPYE
-302 GIYADPESTDE
+302 ALLAKDGVTYKELQDAINKISPAVELGKAITKAKEFDGSRSWEKFEKIYANTESTVTELNDA
-313 IFTKNTNFIN
+313 TALVNSLVALKTAIN
-323 ALLTLKKAIA
+323 AGIDLDQAHDYSASTAIYNSDDSKKA
-333 AAQELDGT
+333 DVDT
-341 KTFLQAEALYA
+341 
-352 DDDAAQAEI
+352 
-361 EDETK
+361 ETT
-366 RVNAYASLKK
+366 RVNAFVSLKK
-376 VLDEAAQKNYNVAEY
+376 KLDEATAGYPAVDFSEAKTAYDNTQSDAKTLAEAEAKIGELQDAY
-391 TAVYNNVDATTEDLA
+391 DIAHATVDKPGDITSQLTNVDGSSATDW
-406 KAEEGAKNAVTRGD
+406 TRTWLGD
-420 IAGAAANATAKNP
+420 GRAG
-433 ADFTNYIV
+433 
-441 NPSFDVQEDFHGWS
+441 DFHLNTWS
-455 TGFGA
+455 
-460 GGTKSTNAEVFGKS
+460 V
-474 FDVYQ
+474 
-479 DIKNMPAGV
+479 
-488 YMVAVNGYTRYKDAQ
+488 
-503 SDYNAWKAG
+503 
-512 QVSETKIYLQGETN
+512 
-526 GQYFTPIKHVSEGG
+526 EG
-540 SFTSVANEETTVKLD
+540 N
-555 TEWGTITAGGPVTLY
+555 
-570 CPNTM
+570 N
-575 AAADVYFHKSGENAG
+575 N
-590 PSDRYRNEA
+590 
-599 YGPLGE
+599 
-605 GDVLRIGVFNKKATD
+605 
-620 TDWSIFDDFQLF
+620 
-632 YLGNGADAYQKWAES
+632 
-647 VKGNYNVTFDGDV
+647 
-660 YYGAPEKKYY
+660 
-670 EEILEVLSSASDKD
+670 
-684 AISTAI
+684 
-690 LKVDQ
+690 
-695 AVDSVAASK
+695 
-704 EAYATYATTLAT
+704 
-716 VQKWLNEN
+716 
-724 VGDDDSYYKLSDY
+724 
-737 MEAENAEDVATWEF
+737 
-751 PNGPAKV
+751 
-758 IIPDYQQGGF
+758 
-768 EGILPVK
+768 
-775 DIIAETQYVKDML
+775 
-788 TEATRNTL
+788 
-796 ADGTNLTNLI
+796 ADGTNMVVNFLEDWVAKGNTLSDQKFQRNPVKVAPGAYKITANIRVYNESGADYMKGAYLFGNVSRNSLFANEDEAQTNAVEGAKYNTYNNMLNYWKDGFETYAIVPKDGTLTFGVMIENANYNWVAAKNFRVYYMGDSYESLDYVRKNSDMFAQPFPEETFAMQQLLDDYNNAIPNYGKAQNAEELLDAVQKLVSLSESVQNNANAYKAYKDRVDGLKAGIENGEIDLDGPDADILFDYLDDLGEELGPDSETAVEYGFKNGYSAYIIANRLLKTEEITEELEFLNKLYDAAVRTSLKDGTDLTNLI
-806 VNPGFEEE
+806 VNPGFEED

-839 GGDSKNYCAEA
+839 GGDSDGKNFCAEA
-850 YEQNFDVYQEIEGLK
+850 YEQNFDVYQEIEGVK

-908 EFSTPIRNE
+908 EFSTPIRNV
-917 MEITFD
+917 MEITLDDVSQFTSKD
-923 TNLANNCSSFA
+923 NYSSFA
-934 EGEGDDVVNVFVP
+934 VTGEGGETTNVFVP
-947 NGMASASAAFS
+947 NGMASASTSFS
-958 LPDNEKNYTMSAYGL
+958 LEDPEKNYTMSAYGL

-1008 KNPEIV
+1008 KNPELAAQ
-1014 EKVLVS
+1014 VLDA
-1020 KSNELAELL
+1020 KAKELNELL
-1029 ETNEENLTDPVL
+1029 TTSEENMTDPVI
-1041 QSTQEAYTESK
+1041 QNSVYAYTESQ
-1052 KTDLND
+1052 KTDLSD

-1072 MAAKENIQQVGAY
+1072 VAAKENIQQVGAY

-1260 SNGVVADE
+1260 SNGVTADE

-1300 VEPNVGSATAAN
+1300 VEPNVGSATTAN

-1389 GAKIATLQQ
+1389 GAKIATLQK

>member
-21 QPAKPEVT
+21 QPAKPEVS
-29 YSAWVEE
+29 YADWASVEE
-36 TDVYLYNVEA
+36 KAEIYFYNVEA
-46 SMFLVGS
+46 GMFLTAGS
-53 NNWGTR
+53 SWGTR
-59 AAVVGGGS
+59 ATLIGIKNKNTYNDLLADASGFKGNKWLIAAAEESRGGKNCYMFENKSGS
-67 KSNIIT
+67 NYLSA
-73 YDKFLTGNGTIK
+73 D
-85 GTKWQIIQAE
+85 TKDGI
-95 DKRGQ
+95 
-100 NACFQISNMEISG
+100 
-113 RGLIPSVANECWV
+113 WV
-126 DGGPA
+126 DGG
-131 HTDATLRDI
+131 TDRPVV
-140 DGWYIVKDNG
+140 GWYIAKDNG
-150 DKTFQLNF
+150 DKTFQLGYML
-158 TRKAAKTDEAGNEVK
+158 KTEKKDAEGNTVK
-173 EGDEVVYEY
+173 DGDNIVYEY
-182 TPAPGVMSIS
+182 SSMGIFGVQ
-192 KFAEGELN
+192 KFEEGDLN
-200 VNISET
+200 TYIDESEAY
-206 ESYCTWAVVTVEEYE
+206 STWAIVDGTEYE
-221 RVVPLLNLYHAGV
+221 RVQPLFQAYYAGIS
-234 GLQKLIDD
+234 LQ
-242 AKALGIEADLS
+242 
-253 SYEAVLTKEGVTLEE
+253 
-268 IQNAIKKLSPTVNFG
+268 NF
-283 KVIAEA
+283 INEA
-289 KKQDPERDWSKYE
+289 KKQGINADFSPYE
-302 GIYADPESTDE
+302 ALLAKDGVTYKELQDAINKISPAVELGKAITKAKEFDGSRSWEKFEKIYANTESTVTELNDA
-313 IFTKNTNFIN
+313 TALVNSLVALKTAIN
-323 ALLTLKKAIA
+323 AGIDLDQAHDYSASTAIYNSDDSKKA
-333 AAQELDGT
+333 DVDT
-341 KTFLQAEALYA
+341 
-352 DDDAAQAEI
+352 
-361 EDETK
+361 ETT
-366 RVNAYASLKK
+366 RVNAFVSLKK
-376 VLDEAAQKNYNVAEY
+376 KLDEATAGYPAVDFSEAKTAYDNTQSDAKTLAEAEAKIGELQDAY
-391 TAVYNNVDATTEDLA
+391 DIAHATVDKPGDITSQLTNVDGSSATDW
-406 KAEEGAKNAVTRGD
+406 TRTWLGD
-420 IAGAAANATAKNP
+420 GRAG
-433 ADFTNYIV
+433 
-441 NPSFDVQEDFHGWS
+441 DFHLNTWS
-455 TGFGA
+455 
-460 GGTKSTNAEVFGKS
+460 V
-474 FDVYQ
+474 
-479 DIKNMPAGV
+479 
-488 YMVAVNGYTRYKDAQ
+488 
-503 SDYNAWKAG
+503 
-512 QVSETKIYLQGETN
+512 
-526 GQYFTPIKHVSEGG
+526 EG
-540 SFTSVANEETTVKLD
+540 N
-555 TEWGTITAGGPVTLY
+555 
-570 CPNTM
+570 N
-575 AAADVYFHKSGENAG
+575 N
-590 PSDRYRNEA
+590 
-599 YGPLGE
+599 
-605 GDVLRIGVFNKKATD
+605 
-620 TDWSIFDDFQLF
+620 
-632 YLGNGADAYQKWAES
+632 
-647 VKGNYNVTFDGDV
+647 
-660 YYGAPEKKYY
+660 
-670 EEILEVLSSASDKD
+670 
-684 AISTAI
+684 
-690 LKVDQ
+690 
-695 AVDSVAASK
+695 
-704 EAYATYATTLAT
+704 
-716 VQKWLNEN
+716 
-724 VGDDDSYYKLSDY
+724 
-737 MEAENAEDVATWEF
+737 
-751 PNGPAKV
+751 
-758 IIPDYQQGGF
+758 
-768 EGILPVK
+768 
-775 DIIAETQYVKDML
+775 
-788 TEATRNTL
+788 
-796 ADGTNLTNLI
+796 ADGTNMVVNFLEDWVGRGSTLSDQKFQRNPVKVAPGAYKITANIRVYNESGADYMKGAYLFGNVSRNSLFANEDEAQTNAVEGAKYNTYNNMLNYWKDGFETYAIVPKDGTLTFGVMIENANYNWVAAKNFRVYYMGDSYESLDYVRKNSDMFAQPFPEETFAMQQLLDDYNNAIPNYGKAQNAEELLDAVQKLVSLSESVQNNANAYKAYKDRVDGLKAGIENGEIDLDGPDADILFDYLDDLGEELGPDSETAVEYGFKNGYSAYIIANRLLKTEEITEELEFLNKLYDAAVRTSLKDGTDLTNLI
-806 VNPGFEEE
+806 VNPGFEED

-839 GGDSKNYCAEA
+839 GGDSDGKNYCAEA
-850 YEQNFDVYQEIEGLK
+850 YEQNFDVYQEIEGVK

-908 EFSTPIRNE
+908 EFSTPIRNV
-917 MEITFD
+917 MEITLDDVSQFTSKD
-923 TNLANNCSSFA
+923 NYSSFA
-934 EGEGDDVVNVFVP
+934 VTGEGGETTNVFVP
-947 NGMASASAAFS
+947 NGMASASTSFS
-958 LPDNEKNYTMSAYGL
+958 LEDPEKNYTMSAYGL

-1008 KNPEIV
+1008 KNPELAAQ
-1014 EKVLVS
+1014 VLDA
-1020 KSNELAELL
+1020 KAKELNELL
-1029 ETNEENLTDPVL
+1029 TTSEENMTDPVI
-1041 QSTQEAYTESK
+1041 QNSVYAYTESQ
-1052 KTDLND
+1052 KTDLSD

-1072 MAAKENIQQVGAY
+1072 VAAKENILQVGAY

-1260 SNGVVADE
+1260 SNGVTADE

>member
-21 QPAKPEVT
+21 QPAKPEVS
-29 YSAWVEE
+29 YADWASVEE
-36 TDVYLYNVEA
+36 KTEIYFYNVEA
-46 SMFLVGS
+46 GMFLTAGS
-53 NNWGTR
+53 SWGTR
-59 AAVVGGGS
+59 ATLIGIKNKNTYNDLLADASGFKGNKWLIAAAEESRGGKNCYMFENKSGS
-67 KSNIIT
+67 NYLSA
-73 YDKFLTGNGTIK
+73 D
-85 GTKWQIIQAE
+85 TKDGI
-95 DKRGQ
+95 
-100 NACFQISNMEISG
+100 
-113 RGLIPSVANECWV
+113 WV
-126 DGGPA
+126 DGG
-131 HTDATLRDI
+131 TDRPVV
-140 DGWYIVKDNG
+140 GWYIAKDNG
-150 DKTFQLNF
+150 DKTFQLGYML
-158 TRKAAKTDEAGNEVK
+158 KTEKKDAEGNTVK
-173 EGDEVVYEY
+173 DGDNIVYEY
-182 TPAPGVMSIS
+182 SSMGIFGVQ
-192 KFAEGELN
+192 KFEEGDLN
-200 VNISET
+200 TYIDESEAY
-206 ESYCTWAVVTVEEYE
+206 STWAIVDGTEYE
-221 RVVPLLNLYHAGV
+221 RVQPLFQAYYAGIS
-234 GLQKLIDD
+234 LQ
-242 AKALGIEADLS
+242 
-253 SYEAVLTKEGVTLEE
+253 
-268 IQNAIKKLSPTVNFG
+268 NF
-283 KVIAEA
+283 INEA
-289 KKQDPERDWSKYE
+289 KKQGINADFSPYE
-302 GIYADPESTDE
+302 ALLAKDGVTYKELQDAINKISPAVELGKAITKAKEFDGSRSWEKFEKIYANTESTVTELNDA
-313 IFTKNTNFIN
+313 TALVNSLVALKTAIN
-323 ALLTLKKAIA
+323 AGIDLDQAHDYSASTAIYNSDDSKKA
-333 AAQELDGT
+333 DVDT
-341 KTFLQAEALYA
+341 
-352 DDDAAQAEI
+352 
-361 EDETK
+361 ETT
-366 RVNAYASLKK
+366 RVNAFVSLKK
-376 VLDEAAQKNYNVAEY
+376 KLDEATAGYPAVDFSEAKTAYDNTQSDAKTLAEAEAKIGELQDAY
-391 TAVYNNVDATTEDLA
+391 DIAHATVDKPGDITSQLTNVDGSSATDW
-406 KAEEGAKNAVTRGD
+406 TRTWLGD
-420 IAGAAANATAKNP
+420 GRAG
-433 ADFTNYIV
+433 
-441 NPSFDVQEDFHGWS
+441 DFHLNTWS
-455 TGFGA
+455 
-460 GGTKSTNAEVFGKS
+460 V
-474 FDVYQ
+474 
-479 DIKNMPAGV
+479 
-488 YMVAVNGYTRYKDAQ
+488 
-503 SDYNAWKAG
+503 
-512 QVSETKIYLQGETN
+512 
-526 GQYFTPIKHVSEGG
+526 EG
-540 SFTSVANEETTVKLD
+540 N
-555 TEWGTITAGGPVTLY
+555 
-570 CPNTM
+570 N
-575 AAADVYFHKSGENAG
+575 N
-590 PSDRYRNEA
+590 
-599 YGPLGE
+599 
-605 GDVLRIGVFNKKATD
+605 
-620 TDWSIFDDFQLF
+620 
-632 YLGNGADAYQKWAES
+632 
-647 VKGNYNVTFDGDV
+647 
-660 YYGAPEKKYY
+660 
-670 EEILEVLSSASDKD
+670 
-684 AISTAI
+684 
-690 LKVDQ
+690 
-695 AVDSVAASK
+695 
-704 EAYATYATTLAT
+704 
-716 VQKWLNEN
+716 
-724 VGDDDSYYKLSDY
+724 
-737 MEAENAEDVATWEF
+737 
-751 PNGPAKV
+751 
-758 IIPDYQQGGF
+758 
-768 EGILPVK
+768 
-775 DIIAETQYVKDML
+775 
-788 TEATRNTL
+788 
-796 ADGTNLTNLI
+796 ADGTNMVVNFLEDWVAKGNTLSDQKFQRNPVKVAPGAYKITANIRVYNESGADYMKGAYLFGNVSRNSLFANEDEAQTNAVEGAKYNTYNNMLNYWKDGFETYAIVPKDGTLTFGVMIENANYNWVAAKNFRVYYMGDSYESLDYVRKNSDMFAQPFPEETFAMQQLLDDYNNAIPNYGKAQNAEELLDAVQKLVSLSESVQNNANAYKAYKDRVDGLKAGIENGEIDLDGPDADILFDYLDDLGEELGPDSETAVEYGFKNGYSAYIIANRLLKTEEITEELEFLNKLYDAAVRTSLKDGTDLTNLI

-839 GGDSKNYCAEA
+839 GGDSDGKNYCAEA
-850 YEQNFDVYQEIEGLK
+850 YEQNFDVYQEIEGVK

-908 EFSTPIRNE
+908 EFSTPIRNV
-917 MEITFD
+917 MEITLDDVSQFTSKD
-923 TNLANNCSSFA
+923 NYSSFA
-934 EGEGDDVVNVFVP
+934 VTGEGGETTNVFVP
-947 NGMASASAAFS
+947 NGMASASTSFS
-958 LPDNEKNYTMSAYGL
+958 LEDPEKNYTMSAYGL

-1008 KNPEIV
+1008 KNPELAAQ
-1014 EKVLVS
+1014 VLDA
-1020 KSNELAELL
+1020 KAKELNELL
-1029 ETNEENLTDPVL
+1029 TTSEENMTDPVI
-1041 QSTQEAYTESK
+1041 QNSVYAYTESQ
-1052 KTDLND
+1052 KTDLSD

-1072 MAAKENIQQVGAY
+1072 VAAKENIQQVGAY

-1260 SNGVVADE
+1260 SNGVTADE

-1300 VEPNVGSATAAN
+1300 VEPNVGSATTAN

>member
-21 QPAKPEVT
+21 QPAKPEVS
-29 YSAWVEE
+29 YADWASVEE
-36 TDVYLYNVEA
+36 KTEIYFYNVEA
-46 SMFLVGS
+46 GMFLTAGS
-53 NNWGTR
+53 SWGTR
-59 AAVVGGGS
+59 ATLIGIKDKNTYNDLLADASGFKGNKWLIAAAEESRGGKNCYMFENKSGS
-67 KSNIIT
+67 NYLSA
-73 YDKFLTGNGTIK
+73 D
-85 GTKWQIIQAE
+85 TKDGI
-95 DKRGQ
+95 
-100 NACFQISNMEISG
+100 
-113 RGLIPSVANECWV
+113 WV
-126 DGGPA
+126 DGG
-131 HTDATLRDI
+131 TDRPVV
-140 DGWYIVKDNG
+140 GWYIAKNNG
-150 DKTFQLNF
+150 DKTFQLGYML
-158 TRKAAKTDEAGNEVK
+158 KTEKKDAEGNTVK
-173 EGDEVVYEY
+173 DGDNIVYEY
-182 TPAPGVMSIS
+182 SSMGIFGVQ
-192 KFAEGELN
+192 KFEEGDLN
-200 VNISET
+200 TYIDESEAY
-206 ESYCTWAVVTVEEYE
+206 STWAIVDGTEYE
-221 RVVPLLNLYHAGV
+221 RVQPLFQAYYAGIS
-234 GLQKLIDD
+234 LQ
-242 AKALGIEADLS
+242 
-253 SYEAVLTKEGVTLEE
+253 
-268 IQNAIKKLSPTVNFG
+268 NF
-283 KVIAEA
+283 INEA
-289 KKQDPERDWSKYE
+289 KKQGINADFSPYE
-302 GIYADPESTDE
+302 ALLAKDGVTYKELQDAINKISPAVELGKAITKAKEFDGSRSWEKFEKIYANTESTVTELNDA
-313 IFTKNTNFIN
+313 TALVNSLVALKTAIN
-323 ALLTLKKAIA
+323 AGIDLDQAHDYSASTAIYNSDDSKKA
-333 AAQELDGT
+333 DVDT
-341 KTFLQAEALYA
+341 
-352 DDDAAQAEI
+352 
-361 EDETK
+361 ETT
-366 RVNAYASLKK
+366 RVNAFVSLKK
-376 VLDEAAQKNYNVAEY
+376 KLDEATAGYPAVDFSEAKTAYDNTQSDAKTLAEAEAKIGELQDAY
-391 TAVYNNVDATTEDLA
+391 DIAHATVDKPGDITSQLTNVDGSSATDW
-406 KAEEGAKNAVTRGD
+406 TRTWLGD
-420 IAGAAANATAKNP
+420 GRAG
-433 ADFTNYIV
+433 
-441 NPSFDVQEDFHGWS
+441 DFHLNTWS
-455 TGFGA
+455 
-460 GGTKSTNAEVFGKS
+460 V
-474 FDVYQ
+474 
-479 DIKNMPAGV
+479 
-488 YMVAVNGYTRYKDAQ
+488 
-503 SDYNAWKAG
+503 
-512 QVSETKIYLQGETN
+512 
-526 GQYFTPIKHVSEGG
+526 EG
-540 SFTSVANEETTVKLD
+540 N
-555 TEWGTITAGGPVTLY
+555 
-570 CPNTM
+570 N
-575 AAADVYFHKSGENAG
+575 N
-590 PSDRYRNEA
+590 
-599 YGPLGE
+599 
-605 GDVLRIGVFNKKATD
+605 
-620 TDWSIFDDFQLF
+620 
-632 YLGNGADAYQKWAES
+632 
-647 VKGNYNVTFDGDV
+647 
-660 YYGAPEKKYY
+660 
-670 EEILEVLSSASDKD
+670 
-684 AISTAI
+684 
-690 LKVDQ
+690 
-695 AVDSVAASK
+695 
-704 EAYATYATTLAT
+704 
-716 VQKWLNEN
+716 
-724 VGDDDSYYKLSDY
+724 
-737 MEAENAEDVATWEF
+737 
-751 PNGPAKV
+751 
-758 IIPDYQQGGF
+758 
-768 EGILPVK
+768 
-775 DIIAETQYVKDML
+775 
-788 TEATRNTL
+788 
-796 ADGTNLTNLI
+796 ADGTNMVVNFLEDWVAKGNTLSDQKFQRNPVKVAPGAYKITANIRVYNESGADYMKGAYLFGNVSRNSLFANEDEAQTNAVEGAKYNTYNNMLNYWKDGFETYAIVPKDGTLTFGVMIENANYNWVAAKNFRVYYMGDSYESLDYVRKNSDMFAQPFPEETFAMQQLLDDYNNAIPNYGKAQNAEELLDAVQKLVSLSESVQNNANAYKAYKDRVDGLKAGIENGEIDLDGPDADILFDYLDDLGEELGPDSETAVEYGFKNGYSAYIIANRLLKTEEITEELEFLNKLYDAAVRTSLKDGTDLTNLI
-806 VNPGFEEE
+806 VNPGFEED

-839 GGDSKNYCAEA
+839 GGDSDGKNYCAEA
-850 YEQNFDVYQEIEGLK
+850 YEQNFDVYQEIEGVK

-908 EFSTPIRNE
+908 EFSTPIRNV
-917 MEITFD
+917 MEITLDDVSQFTSKD
-923 TNLANNCSSFA
+923 NYSSFA
-934 EGEGDDVVNVFVP
+934 VTGEGGETTNVFVP
-947 NGMASASAAFS
+947 NGMASASTSFS
-958 LPDNEKNYTMSAYGL
+958 LEDPEKNYTMSAYGL

-1008 KNPEIV
+1008 KNPELAAQ
-1014 EKVLVS
+1014 VLDA
-1020 KSNELAELL
+1020 KAKELNELL
-1029 ETNEENLTDPVL
+1029 TTSEENMTDPVI
-1041 QSTQEAYTESK
+1041 QNSVYAYTESQ
-1052 KTDLND
+1052 KTDLSD

-1072 MAAKENIQQVGAY
+1072 VAAKENIQQVGAY

-1186 ASQDSNADASKKM
+1186 SSQDSNADASKKM

-1260 SNGVVADE
+1260 SNGVAADE

>member
-21 QPAKPEVT
+21 QPAKPEVS
-29 YSAWVEE
+29 YADWASVEE
-36 TDVYLYNVEA
+36 KTEIYFYNVEA
-46 SMFLVGS
+46 GMFLTAGS
-53 NNWGTR
+53 SWGTR
-59 AAVVGGGS
+59 ATLIGIKDKNTYNDLLADASGFKGNKWLIAAAEESRGGKNCYMFENKSGS
-67 KSNIIT
+67 NYLSA
-73 YDKFLTGNGTIK
+73 D
-85 GTKWQIIQAE
+85 TKDGI
-95 DKRGQ
+95 
-100 NACFQISNMEISG
+100 
-113 RGLIPSVANECWV
+113 WV
-126 DGGPA
+126 DGG
-131 HTDATLRDI
+131 TDRPVV
-140 DGWYIVKDNG
+140 GWYIAKDNG
-150 DKTFQLNF
+150 DKTFQLGYML
-158 TRKAAKTDEAGNEVK
+158 KTEKKDAEGNTVK
-173 EGDEVVYEY
+173 DGDNIVYEY
-182 TPAPGVMSIS
+182 SSMGIFGVQ
-192 KFAEGELN
+192 KFEEGDLN
-200 VNISET
+200 TYIDESEAY
-206 ESYCTWAVVTVEEYE
+206 STWAIVDGTEYE
-221 RVVPLLNLYHAGV
+221 RVQPLFQAYYAGIS
-234 GLQKLIDD
+234 LQ
-242 AKALGIEADLS
+242 
-253 SYEAVLTKEGVTLEE
+253 
-268 IQNAIKKLSPTVNFG
+268 NF
-283 KVIAEA
+283 INEA
-289 KKQDPERDWSKYE
+289 KKQGINADFSPYE
-302 GIYADPESTDE
+302 ALLAKDGVTYKELQDAINKISPAVELGKAITKAKEFDGSRSWEKFEKIYANTESTVTELNDA
-313 IFTKNTNFIN
+313 TALVNSLVALKTAIN
-323 ALLTLKKAIA
+323 AGIDLDQAHDYSASTAIYNSDDSKKA
-333 AAQELDGT
+333 DVDT
-341 KTFLQAEALYA
+341 
-352 DDDAAQAEI
+352 
-361 EDETK
+361 ETT
-366 RVNAYASLKK
+366 RVNAFVSLKK
-376 VLDEAAQKNYNVAEY
+376 KLDEATAGYPAVDFSEAKTAYDNTQSDAKTLAEAEAKIGELQDAY
-391 TAVYNNVDATTEDLA
+391 DIAHATVDKPGDITSQLTNVDGSSATDW
-406 KAEEGAKNAVTRGD
+406 TRTWLGD
-420 IAGAAANATAKNP
+420 GRAG
-433 ADFTNYIV
+433 
-441 NPSFDVQEDFHGWS
+441 DFHLNTWS
-455 TGFGA
+455 
-460 GGTKSTNAEVFGKS
+460 V
-474 FDVYQ
+474 
-479 DIKNMPAGV
+479 
-488 YMVAVNGYTRYKDAQ
+488 
-503 SDYNAWKAG
+503 
-512 QVSETKIYLQGETN
+512 
-526 GQYFTPIKHVSEGG
+526 EG
-540 SFTSVANEETTVKLD
+540 N
-555 TEWGTITAGGPVTLY
+555 
-570 CPNTM
+570 N
-575 AAADVYFHKSGENAG
+575 N
-590 PSDRYRNEA
+590 
-599 YGPLGE
+599 
-605 GDVLRIGVFNKKATD
+605 
-620 TDWSIFDDFQLF
+620 
-632 YLGNGADAYQKWAES
+632 
-647 VKGNYNVTFDGDV
+647 
-660 YYGAPEKKYY
+660 
-670 EEILEVLSSASDKD
+670 
-684 AISTAI
+684 
-690 LKVDQ
+690 
-695 AVDSVAASK
+695 
-704 EAYATYATTLAT
+704 
-716 VQKWLNEN
+716 
-724 VGDDDSYYKLSDY
+724 
-737 MEAENAEDVATWEF
+737 
-751 PNGPAKV
+751 
-758 IIPDYQQGGF
+758 
-768 EGILPVK
+768 
-775 DIIAETQYVKDML
+775 
-788 TEATRNTL
+788 
-796 ADGTNLTNLI
+796 ADGTNMVVNFLEDWVAKGNTLSDQKFQRNPVKVAPGAYKITANIRVYNESGADYMKGAYLFGNVSRNSLFANEDEAQTNAVEGAKYNTYNNMLNYWKDGFETYAIVPKDGTLTFGVMIENANYNWVAAKNFRVYYMGDSYESLDYVRKNSDMFAQPFPEETFAMQQLLDDYNNAIPNYGKAQNAEELLDAVQKLVSLSESVQNNANAYKAYKDRVDGLKAGIENGEIDLDGPDADILFDYLDDLGEELGPDSETSVEYGFKNGYSAYIIANRLLKTKEITEELEFLNKLYDAAVRTSLKDGTDLTNLI
-806 VNPGFEEE
+806 VNPGFEED

-839 GGDSKNYCAEA
+839 GGDSDGKNYCAEA

-908 EFSTPIRNE
+908 EFSTPIRNV
-917 MEITFD
+917 MEITLDDVSQFTSKD
-923 TNLANNCSSFA
+923 NYSSFA
-934 EGEGDDVVNVFVP
+934 VTGEGGETTNVFVP
-947 NGMASASAAFS
+947 NGMASASTSFS
-958 LPDNEKNYTMSAYGL
+958 LEDPEKNYTMSAYGL

-1008 KNPEIV
+1008 KNPELAAQ
-1014 EKVLVS
+1014 VLDA
-1020 KSNELAELL
+1020 KAKELNELLK
-1029 ETNEENLTDPVL
+1029 TSEENMTDPVI
-1041 QSTQEAYTESK
+1041 QNSVYAYTESQ
-1052 KTDLND
+1052 KTDLSD
-1058 AAKYEVLIETNDAI
+1058 AAKYEVLIETNDALV
-1072 MAAKENIQQVGAY
+1072 AAKENILQVGAY
-1085 KTANEAYQ
+1085 KTANEAYL

-1114 DEMDNELEGDA
+1114 DEMDDELDGDA

-1369 EGVEEAAP
+1369 EGVEETAP

>member
-21 QPAKPEVT
+21 QPAKPEVS
-29 YSAWVEE
+29 YADWASVEE
-36 TDVYLYNVEA
+36 KTEIYFYNVEA
-46 SMFLVGS
+46 GMFLTAGS
-53 NNWGTR
+53 SWGTR
-59 AAVVGGGS
+59 ATLIGIKDKNTYNDLLADASGFKGNKWLIAAAEESRGGKNCYMFENKSGS
-67 KSNIIT
+67 NYLSA
-73 YDKFLTGNGTIK
+73 D
-85 GTKWQIIQAE
+85 TKDGI
-95 DKRGQ
+95 
-100 NACFQISNMEISG
+100 
-113 RGLIPSVANECWV
+113 WV
-126 DGGPA
+126 DGG
-131 HTDATLRDI
+131 TDRPVV
-140 DGWYIVKDNG
+140 GWYIAKNNG
-150 DKTFQLNF
+150 DKTFQLGYML
-158 TRKAAKTDEAGNEVK
+158 KTEKKDAEGNTVK
-173 EGDEVVYEY
+173 DGDNIVYEY
-182 TPAPGVMSIS
+182 SSMGIFGVQ
-192 KFAEGELN
+192 KFEEGDLN
-200 VNISET
+200 TYIDESEAY
-206 ESYCTWAVVTVEEYE
+206 STWAIVDGTEYE
-221 RVVPLLNLYHAGV
+221 RVQPLFQAYYAGIS
-234 GLQKLIDD
+234 LQ
-242 AKALGIEADLS
+242 
-253 SYEAVLTKEGVTLEE
+253 
-268 IQNAIKKLSPTVNFG
+268 NF
-283 KVIAEA
+283 INEA
-289 KKQDPERDWSKYE
+289 KKQGINADFSPYE
-302 GIYADPESTDE
+302 ALLAKDGVTYKELQDAINKISPAVELGKAITKAKEFDGSRSWEKFEKIYANTESTVTELNDA
-313 IFTKNTNFIN
+313 TALVNSLVALKTAIN
-323 ALLTLKKAIA
+323 AGIDLDQAHDYSASTAIYNSDDSKKA
-333 AAQELDGT
+333 DVDT
-341 KTFLQAEALYA
+341 
-352 DDDAAQAEI
+352 
-361 EDETK
+361 ETT
-366 RVNAYASLKK
+366 RVNAFVSLKK
-376 VLDEAAQKNYNVAEY
+376 KLDEATAGYPAVDFSEAKTAYDNTQSDAKTLAEAEAKIGELQDAY
-391 TAVYNNVDATTEDLA
+391 DIAHATVDKPGDITSQLTNVDGSSATDW
-406 KAEEGAKNAVTRGD
+406 TRTWLGD
-420 IAGAAANATAKNP
+420 GRAG
-433 ADFTNYIV
+433 
-441 NPSFDVQEDFHGWS
+441 DFHLNTWS
-455 TGFGA
+455 
-460 GGTKSTNAEVFGKS
+460 V
-474 FDVYQ
+474 
-479 DIKNMPAGV
+479 
-488 YMVAVNGYTRYKDAQ
+488 
-503 SDYNAWKAG
+503 
-512 QVSETKIYLQGETN
+512 
-526 GQYFTPIKHVSEGG
+526 EG
-540 SFTSVANEETTVKLD
+540 N
-555 TEWGTITAGGPVTLY
+555 
-570 CPNTM
+570 N
-575 AAADVYFHKSGENAG
+575 N
-590 PSDRYRNEA
+590 
-599 YGPLGE
+599 
-605 GDVLRIGVFNKKATD
+605 
-620 TDWSIFDDFQLF
+620 
-632 YLGNGADAYQKWAES
+632 
-647 VKGNYNVTFDGDV
+647 
-660 YYGAPEKKYY
+660 
-670 EEILEVLSSASDKD
+670 
-684 AISTAI
+684 
-690 LKVDQ
+690 
-695 AVDSVAASK
+695 
-704 EAYATYATTLAT
+704 
-716 VQKWLNEN
+716 
-724 VGDDDSYYKLSDY
+724 
-737 MEAENAEDVATWEF
+737 
-751 PNGPAKV
+751 
-758 IIPDYQQGGF
+758 
-768 EGILPVK
+768 
-775 DIIAETQYVKDML
+775 
-788 TEATRNTL
+788 
-796 ADGTNLTNLI
+796 ADGTNMVVNFLEDWVAKGNTLSDQKFQRNPVKVAPGAYKITANIRVYNESGADYMKGAYLFGNVSRNSLFANEDEAQTNAVEGAKYNTYNNMLNYWKDGFETYAIVPKDGTLTFGVMIENANYNWVAAKNFRVYYMGDSYESLDYVRKNSDMFAQPFPEETFAMQQLLDDYNNAIPNYGKAQNAEELLDAVQKLVSLSESVQNNANAYKAYKDRVDGLKAGIENGEIDLDGPDADILFDYLDDLGEELGPDSETSVEYGFKNGYSAYIIANRLLKTEEITEELEFLNKLYDAAVRTSLKDGTDLTNLI

-839 GGDSKNYCAEA
+839 GGDSDGKNYCAEA
-850 YEQNFDVYQEIEGLK
+850 YEQNFDVYQEIEGVK

-880 WPEAA
+880 SPEAA

-908 EFSTPIRNE
+908 EFSTPIRNV
-917 MEITFD
+917 MEITLDDVSQFTSKD
-923 TNLANNCSSFA
+923 NYSSFA
-934 EGEGDDVVNVFVP
+934 VTGEGGETTNVFVP
-947 NGMASASAAFS
+947 NGMASASTSFS
-958 LPDNEKNYTMSAYGL
+958 LEDPEKNYTMSAYGL

-1008 KNPEIV
+1008 KNPELAAQ
-1014 EKVLVS
+1014 VLDA
-1020 KSNELAELL
+1020 KAKELNELL
-1029 ETNEENLTDPVL
+1029 TTSEENMTDPVI
-1041 QSTQEAYTESK
+1041 QNSVYAYTESQ
-1052 KTDLND
+1052 KTDLSD

-1072 MAAKENIQQVGAY
+1072 VAAKENILQVGAY

-1114 DEMDNELEGDA
+1114 DEMDEELEGDA

-1369 EGVEEAAP
+1369 EGVEETAP

>member
-21 QPAKPEVT
+21 QPAKPEVS
-29 YSAWVEE
+29 YADWASVEE
-36 TDVYLYNVEA
+36 KAEIYFYNVEA
-46 SMFLVGS
+46 GMFLTAGS
-53 NNWGTR
+53 SWGTR
-59 AAVVGGGS
+59 ATLIGIKNKNTYNDLLADASGFKGNKWLIAAAEESRGGKNCYMFENKSGS
-67 KSNIIT
+67 NYLSADSKDGI
-73 YDKFLTGNGTIK
+73 
-85 GTKWQIIQAE
+85 
-95 DKRGQ
+95 
-100 NACFQISNMEISG
+100 
-113 RGLIPSVANECWV
+113 WV
-126 DGGPA
+126 DGG
-131 HTDATLRDI
+131 TDRPVV
-140 DGWYIVKDNG
+140 GWYIAKDNG
-150 DKTFQLNF
+150 DKTFQLGYML
-158 TRKAAKTDEAGNEVK
+158 KTEKKDAEGNTVK
-173 EGDEVVYEY
+173 DGDNIVYEY
-182 TPAPGVMSIS
+182 SSMGIFGVQ
-192 KFAEGELN
+192 KFEEGDLN
-200 VNISET
+200 TYIDESEAY
-206 ESYCTWAVVTVEEYE
+206 STWAIVDGTEYE
-221 RVVPLLNLYHAGV
+221 RVQPLFQAYYAGIS
-234 GLQKLIDD
+234 LQ
-242 AKALGIEADLS
+242 
-253 SYEAVLTKEGVTLEE
+253 
-268 IQNAIKKLSPTVNFG
+268 NF
-283 KVIAEA
+283 INEA
-289 KKQDPERDWSKYE
+289 KKQGINADFSPYE
-302 GIYADPESTDE
+302 ALLAKDGVTYKELQDAINKISPAVELGKAITKAKEFDGSRSWEKFEKIYANAESTVTELNDA
-313 IFTKNTNFIN
+313 TALVNSLVALKTAIN
-323 ALLTLKKAIA
+323 AGIDLDQAHDYSASTAIYNSDDSKKA
-333 AAQELDGT
+333 DVDT
-341 KTFLQAEALYA
+341 
-352 DDDAAQAEI
+352 
-361 EDETK
+361 ETT
-366 RVNAYASLKK
+366 RVNAFVSLKK
-376 VLDEAAQKNYNVAEY
+376 KLDEATAGYPAVDFSEAKTAYDNTQSDAKTLAEAEAKIGELQDAY
-391 TAVYNNVDATTEDLA
+391 DIAHATVDKPGDITSQLTNVDGSSATDW
-406 KAEEGAKNAVTRGD
+406 TRTWLGD
-420 IAGAAANATAKNP
+420 GRAG
-433 ADFTNYIV
+433 
-441 NPSFDVQEDFHGWS
+441 DFHLNTWS
-455 TGFGA
+455 
-460 GGTKSTNAEVFGKS
+460 V
-474 FDVYQ
+474 
-479 DIKNMPAGV
+479 
-488 YMVAVNGYTRYKDAQ
+488 
-503 SDYNAWKAG
+503 
-512 QVSETKIYLQGETN
+512 
-526 GQYFTPIKHVSEGG
+526 EG
-540 SFTSVANEETTVKLD
+540 N
-555 TEWGTITAGGPVTLY
+555 
-570 CPNTM
+570 N
-575 AAADVYFHKSGENAG
+575 N
-590 PSDRYRNEA
+590 
-599 YGPLGE
+599 
-605 GDVLRIGVFNKKATD
+605 
-620 TDWSIFDDFQLF
+620 
-632 YLGNGADAYQKWAES
+632 
-647 VKGNYNVTFDGDV
+647 
-660 YYGAPEKKYY
+660 
-670 EEILEVLSSASDKD
+670 
-684 AISTAI
+684 
-690 LKVDQ
+690 
-695 AVDSVAASK
+695 
-704 EAYATYATTLAT
+704 
-716 VQKWLNEN
+716 
-724 VGDDDSYYKLSDY
+724 
-737 MEAENAEDVATWEF
+737 
-751 PNGPAKV
+751 
-758 IIPDYQQGGF
+758 
-768 EGILPVK
+768 
-775 DIIAETQYVKDML
+775 
-788 TEATRNTL
+788 
-796 ADGTNLTNLI
+796 ADGTNMVVNFLEDWVAKGNTLSDQKFQRNPVKVAPGAYKITANIRVYNESGADYMKGAYLFGNVSRNSLFANEDEAQTNAVEGAKYNTYNNMLNYWKDGFETYAIVPKDGTLTFGVMIENANYNWVAAKNFRVYYMGDSYESLDYVRKNSDMFAQPFPEETFAMQQLLDDYNNAIPNYGKAQNAEELLDAVQKLVSLSESVQNNANAYKAYKDRVDGLKAGIENGEIDLDGPDADILFDYLDDLGEELGPDSETAVEYGFKNGYSAYIIANRLLKTEEITEELEFLNKLYDAAVRTSLKDGTDLTNLI

-839 GGDSKNYCAEA
+839 GGDSDGKNYCAEA
-850 YEQNFDVYQEIEGLK
+850 YEQNFDVYQEIEGVK

-908 EFSTPIRNE
+908 EFSTPIRNV
-917 MEITFD
+917 MEITLDDVSQFTSKD
-923 TNLANNCSSFA
+923 NYSSFA
-934 EGEGDDVVNVFVP
+934 VTGEGGETTNVFVP
-947 NGMASASAAFS
+947 NGMASASTSFS
-958 LPDNEKNYTMSAYGL
+958 LEDPEKNYTMSAYGL

-1008 KNPEIV
+1008 KNPELAAQ
-1014 EKVLVS
+1014 VLDA
-1020 KSNELAELL
+1020 KAKELNELL
-1029 ETNEENLTDPVL
+1029 TTSEENMTDPVI
-1041 QSTQEAYTESK
+1041 QNSVYAYTESQ
-1052 KTDLND
+1052 KTDLSD

-1072 MAAKENIQQVGAY
+1072 VAAKENIQQVGAY

-1260 SNGVVADE
+1260 SNGVAADE

-1300 VEPNVGSATAAN
+1300 VEPNVGSATTAN

-1389 GAKIATLQQ
+1389 GAKIATLQK

>member
-21 QPAKPEVT
+21 QPAKPEVS
-29 YSAWVEE
+29 YADWASVEE
-36 TDVYLYNVEA
+36 KTEIYFYNVEA
-46 SMFLVGS
+46 GMFLTAGS
-53 NNWGTR
+53 SWGTR
-59 AAVVGGGS
+59 ATLIGIKDKNTYNDLLADASGFKGNKWLIAAAEESRGGKNCYMFENKSGS
-67 KSNIIT
+67 NYLSA
-73 YDKFLTGNGTIK
+73 D
-85 GTKWQIIQAE
+85 TKDGI
-95 DKRGQ
+95 
-100 NACFQISNMEISG
+100 
-113 RGLIPSVANECWV
+113 WV
-126 DGGPA
+126 DGG
-131 HTDATLRDI
+131 TDRPVV
-140 DGWYIVKDNG
+140 GWYIAKNNG
-150 DKTFQLNF
+150 DKTFQLGYML
-158 TRKAAKTDEAGNEVK
+158 KTEKKDAEGNTVK
-173 EGDEVVYEY
+173 DGDNIVYEY
-182 TPAPGVMSIS
+182 SSMGIFGVQ
-192 KFAEGELN
+192 KFEEGDLN
-200 VNISET
+200 TYIDESEAY
-206 ESYCTWAVVTVEEYE
+206 STWAIVDGTEYE
-221 RVVPLLNLYHAGV
+221 RVQPLFQAYYAGIS
-234 GLQKLIDD
+234 LQ
-242 AKALGIEADLS
+242 
-253 SYEAVLTKEGVTLEE
+253 
-268 IQNAIKKLSPTVNFG
+268 NF
-283 KVIAEA
+283 INEA
-289 KKQDPERDWSKYE
+289 KKQGINADFSPYE
-302 GIYADPESTDE
+302 ALLAKDGVTYKELQDAINKISPAVELGKAITKAKEFDGSRSWEKFEKIYANTESTVTELNDA
-313 IFTKNTNFIN
+313 TALVNSLVALKTAIN
-323 ALLTLKKAIA
+323 AGIDLDQAHDYSASTAIYNSDDSKKA
-333 AAQELDGT
+333 DVDT
-341 KTFLQAEALYA
+341 
-352 DDDAAQAEI
+352 
-361 EDETK
+361 ETT
-366 RVNAYASLKK
+366 RVNAFVSLKK
-376 VLDEAAQKNYNVAEY
+376 KLDEATAGYPAVDFSEAKTAYDNTQSDAKTLAEAEAKIGELQDAY
-391 TAVYNNVDATTEDLA
+391 DIAHATVDKPGDITSQLTNVDGSSATDW
-406 KAEEGAKNAVTRGD
+406 TRTWLGD
-420 IAGAAANATAKNP
+420 GRAG
-433 ADFTNYIV
+433 
-441 NPSFDVQEDFHGWS
+441 DFHLNTWS
-455 TGFGA
+455 
-460 GGTKSTNAEVFGKS
+460 V
-474 FDVYQ
+474 
-479 DIKNMPAGV
+479 
-488 YMVAVNGYTRYKDAQ
+488 
-503 SDYNAWKAG
+503 
-512 QVSETKIYLQGETN
+512 
-526 GQYFTPIKHVSEGG
+526 EG
-540 SFTSVANEETTVKLD
+540 N
-555 TEWGTITAGGPVTLY
+555 
-570 CPNTM
+570 N
-575 AAADVYFHKSGENAG
+575 N
-590 PSDRYRNEA
+590 
-599 YGPLGE
+599 
-605 GDVLRIGVFNKKATD
+605 
-620 TDWSIFDDFQLF
+620 
-632 YLGNGADAYQKWAES
+632 
-647 VKGNYNVTFDGDV
+647 
-660 YYGAPEKKYY
+660 
-670 EEILEVLSSASDKD
+670 
-684 AISTAI
+684 
-690 LKVDQ
+690 
-695 AVDSVAASK
+695 
-704 EAYATYATTLAT
+704 
-716 VQKWLNEN
+716 
-724 VGDDDSYYKLSDY
+724 
-737 MEAENAEDVATWEF
+737 
-751 PNGPAKV
+751 
-758 IIPDYQQGGF
+758 
-768 EGILPVK
+768 
-775 DIIAETQYVKDML
+775 
-788 TEATRNTL
+788 
-796 ADGTNLTNLI
+796 ADGTNMVVNFLEDWVAKGNTLSDQKFQRNPVKVAPGAYKITANIRVYNESGADYMKGAYLFGNVSRNSLFANEDEAQTNAVEGAKYNTYNNMLNYWKDGFETYAIVPKDGTLTFGVMIENANYNWVAAKNFRVYYMGDSYESLDYVRKNSDMFAQPFPEETFAMQQLLDDYNNAIPNYGKAQNAEELLDAVQKLVSLSESVQNNANAYKAYKDRVDGLKAGIENGEIDLDGPDADILFDYLDDLGEELGPDSETAVEYGFKNGYSAYIIANRLLKTEEITEELEFLNKLYDAAVRTSLKDGTDLTNLI

-839 GGDSKNYCAEA
+839 GGDSDGKNYCAEA
-850 YEQNFDVYQEIEGLK
+850 YEQNFDVYQEIEGVK

-908 EFSTPIRNE
+908 EFSTPIRNV
-917 MEITFD
+917 MEITLDDVSQFTSKD
-923 TNLANNCSSFA
+923 NYSSFA
-934 EGEGDDVVNVFVP
+934 VTGEGGETTNVFVP
-947 NGMASASAAFS
+947 NGMASASTSFS
-958 LPDNEKNYTMSAYGL
+958 LEDPEKNYTMSAYGL

-1008 KNPEIV
+1008 KNPELAAQ
-1014 EKVLVS
+1014 VLDA
-1020 KSNELAELL
+1020 KAKELNELL
-1029 ETNEENLTDPVL
+1029 TTSEENMTDPVI
-1041 QSTQEAYTESK
+1041 QNSVYAYTESQ
-1052 KTDLND
+1052 KTDLSD

-1072 MAAKENIQQVGAY
+1072 VAAKENIQQVGAY

-1260 SNGVVADE
+1260 SNGVTADE

-1300 VEPNVGSATAAN
+1300 VEPNVGSATTAN

-1369 EGVEEAAP
+1369 EGVEETAP

>member
-21 QPAKPEVT
+21 QPAKPEVS
-29 YSAWVEE
+29 YADWASVEE
-36 TDVYLYNVEA
+36 KTEIYFYNVEA
-46 SMFLVGS
+46 GMFLTAGS
-53 NNWGTR
+53 SWGTR
-59 AAVVGGGS
+59 ATLIGIKDKNTYNDLLADASGFKGNKWLIAAAEESRGGKNCYMFENKSGS
-67 KSNIIT
+67 NYLSA
-73 YDKFLTGNGTIK
+73 D
-85 GTKWQIIQAE
+85 TKDGI
-95 DKRGQ
+95 
-100 NACFQISNMEISG
+100 
-113 RGLIPSVANECWV
+113 WV
-126 DGGPA
+126 DGG
-131 HTDATLRDI
+131 TDRPVV
-140 DGWYIVKDNG
+140 GWYIAKDNG
-150 DKTFQLNF
+150 DKTFQLGYML
-158 TRKAAKTDEAGNEVK
+158 KTEKKDAEGNTVK
-173 EGDEVVYEY
+173 DGDNIVYEY
-182 TPAPGVMSIS
+182 SSMGIFGVQ
-192 KFAEGELN
+192 KFEEGDLN
-200 VNISET
+200 TYIDESEAY
-206 ESYCTWAVVTVEEYE
+206 STWAIVDGTEYE
-221 RVVPLLNLYHAGV
+221 RVQPLFQAYYAGIS
-234 GLQKLIDD
+234 LQ
-242 AKALGIEADLS
+242 
-253 SYEAVLTKEGVTLEE
+253 
-268 IQNAIKKLSPTVNFG
+268 NF
-283 KVIAEA
+283 INEA
-289 KKQDPERDWSKYE
+289 KKQGINADFSPYE
-302 GIYADPESTDE
+302 ALLAKDGVTYKELQDAINKISPAVELGKAITKAKEFDGSRSWEKFEKIYANTESTVTELNDA
-313 IFTKNTNFIN
+313 TALVNSLVALKTAIN
-323 ALLTLKKAIA
+323 AGIDLDQAHDYSASTAIYNSDDSKKA
-333 AAQELDGT
+333 DVDT
-341 KTFLQAEALYA
+341 
-352 DDDAAQAEI
+352 
-361 EDETK
+361 ETT
-366 RVNAYASLKK
+366 RVNAFVSLKK
-376 VLDEAAQKNYNVAEY
+376 KLDEATAGYPAVDFSEAKTAYDNTQSDAKTLAEAEAKIGELQDAY
-391 TAVYNNVDATTEDLA
+391 DIAHATVDKPGDITSQLTNVDGSSATDW
-406 KAEEGAKNAVTRGD
+406 TRTWLGD
-420 IAGAAANATAKNP
+420 GRAG
-433 ADFTNYIV
+433 
-441 NPSFDVQEDFHGWS
+441 DFHLNTWS
-455 TGFGA
+455 
-460 GGTKSTNAEVFGKS
+460 V
-474 FDVYQ
+474 
-479 DIKNMPAGV
+479 
-488 YMVAVNGYTRYKDAQ
+488 
-503 SDYNAWKAG
+503 
-512 QVSETKIYLQGETN
+512 
-526 GQYFTPIKHVSEGG
+526 EG
-540 SFTSVANEETTVKLD
+540 N
-555 TEWGTITAGGPVTLY
+555 
-570 CPNTM
+570 N
-575 AAADVYFHKSGENAG
+575 N
-590 PSDRYRNEA
+590 
-599 YGPLGE
+599 
-605 GDVLRIGVFNKKATD
+605 
-620 TDWSIFDDFQLF
+620 
-632 YLGNGADAYQKWAES
+632 
-647 VKGNYNVTFDGDV
+647 
-660 YYGAPEKKYY
+660 
-670 EEILEVLSSASDKD
+670 
-684 AISTAI
+684 
-690 LKVDQ
+690 
-695 AVDSVAASK
+695 
-704 EAYATYATTLAT
+704 
-716 VQKWLNEN
+716 
-724 VGDDDSYYKLSDY
+724 
-737 MEAENAEDVATWEF
+737 
-751 PNGPAKV
+751 
-758 IIPDYQQGGF
+758 
-768 EGILPVK
+768 
-775 DIIAETQYVKDML
+775 
-788 TEATRNTL
+788 
-796 ADGTNLTNLI
+796 ADGTNMVVNFLEDWVAKGNTLSDQKFQRNPVKVAPGAYKITANIRVYNESGADYMKGAYLFGNVSRNSLFANEDEAQTNAVEGAKYNTYNNMLNYWKDGFETYAIVPKDGTLTFGVMIENANYNWVAAKNFRVYYMGDSYESLDYVRKNSDMFAQPFPEETFAMQQLLDDYNNAIPNYGKAQNAEELLDAVQKLVSLSESVQNNANAYKAYKDRVDGLKAGIENGEIDLDGPDADILFDYLDDLGEELGPDSETAVEYGFKNGYSAYIIANRLLKTEEITEELEFLNKLYDAAVRTSLKDGTDLTNLI

-839 GGDSKNYCAEA
+839 GGDSDGKNYCAEA
-850 YEQNFDVYQEIEGLK
+850 YEQNFDVYQEIEGVK

-908 EFSTPIRNE
+908 EFSTPIRNV
-917 MEITFD
+917 MEITLDDVSQFTSKD
-923 TNLANNCSSFA
+923 NYSSFA
-934 EGEGDDVVNVFVP
+934 VTGEGGETTNVFVP
-947 NGMASASAAFS
+947 NGMASASTSFS
-958 LPDNEKNYTMSAYGL
+958 LEDPEKNYTMSAYGL

-1008 KNPEIV
+1008 KNPELAAQ
-1014 EKVLVS
+1014 VLDA
-1020 KSNELAELL
+1020 KAKELNELL
-1029 ETNEENLTDPVL
+1029 TTSEENMTDPVI
-1041 QSTQEAYTESK
+1041 QNSVYAYTESQ
-1052 KTDLND
+1052 KTDLSD

-1072 MAAKENIQQVGAY
+1072 VAAKENIQQVGAY

-1186 ASQDSNADASKKM
+1186 SSQDSNADASKKM

-1300 VEPNVGSATAAN
+1300 VEPNVGSATTAN

-1369 EGVEEAAP
+1369 EGVEETAP

-1389 GAKIATLQQ
+1389 GAKIATLQK

>member
-21 QPAKPEVT
+21 QPAKPEVS
-29 YSAWVEE
+29 YADWASVEE
-36 TDVYLYNVEA
+36 KTEIYFYNVEA
-46 SMFLVGS
+46 GMFLTAGS
-53 NNWGTR
+53 SWGTR
-59 AAVVGGGS
+59 ATLIGIKDKNTYNDLLADASGFKGNKWLIAAAEESRGGKNCYMFENKSGS
-67 KSNIIT
+67 NYLSA
-73 YDKFLTGNGTIK
+73 D
-85 GTKWQIIQAE
+85 TKDGI
-95 DKRGQ
+95 
-100 NACFQISNMEISG
+100 
-113 RGLIPSVANECWV
+113 WV
-126 DGGPA
+126 DGG
-131 HTDATLRDI
+131 TDRPVV
-140 DGWYIVKDNG
+140 GWYIAKDNG
-150 DKTFQLNF
+150 DKTFQLGYML
-158 TRKAAKTDEAGNEVK
+158 KTEKKDAEGNTVK
-173 EGDEVVYEY
+173 DGDNIVYEY
-182 TPAPGVMSIS
+182 SSMGIFGVQ
-192 KFAEGELN
+192 KFEEGDLN
-200 VNISET
+200 TYIDESEAY
-206 ESYCTWAVVTVEEYE
+206 STWAIVDGTEYE
-221 RVVPLLNLYHAGV
+221 RVQPLFQAYYAGIS
-234 GLQKLIDD
+234 LQ
-242 AKALGIEADLS
+242 
-253 SYEAVLTKEGVTLEE
+253 
-268 IQNAIKKLSPTVNFG
+268 NF
-283 KVIAEA
+283 INEA
-289 KKQDPERDWSKYE
+289 KKQGINADFSPYE
-302 GIYADPESTDE
+302 ALLAKDGVTYKELQDAINKISPAVELGKAITKAKEFDGSRSWEKFEKIYANTESTVTELNDA
-313 IFTKNTNFIN
+313 TALVNSLVALKTAIN
-323 ALLTLKKAIA
+323 AGIDLDQAHDYSASTAIYNSDDSKKA
-333 AAQELDGT
+333 DVDT
-341 KTFLQAEALYA
+341 
-352 DDDAAQAEI
+352 
-361 EDETK
+361 ETT
-366 RVNAYASLKK
+366 RVNAFVSLKK
-376 VLDEAAQKNYNVAEY
+376 KLDEATAGYPAVDFSEAKTAYDNTQSDAKTLAEAEAKIGELQDAY
-391 TAVYNNVDATTEDLA
+391 DIAHATVDKPGDITSQLTNVDGSSATDW
-406 KAEEGAKNAVTRGD
+406 TRTWLGD
-420 IAGAAANATAKNP
+420 GRAG
-433 ADFTNYIV
+433 
-441 NPSFDVQEDFHGWS
+441 DFHLNTWS
-455 TGFGA
+455 
-460 GGTKSTNAEVFGKS
+460 V
-474 FDVYQ
+474 
-479 DIKNMPAGV
+479 
-488 YMVAVNGYTRYKDAQ
+488 
-503 SDYNAWKAG
+503 
-512 QVSETKIYLQGETN
+512 
-526 GQYFTPIKHVSEGG
+526 EG
-540 SFTSVANEETTVKLD
+540 N
-555 TEWGTITAGGPVTLY
+555 
-570 CPNTM
+570 N
-575 AAADVYFHKSGENAG
+575 N
-590 PSDRYRNEA
+590 
-599 YGPLGE
+599 
-605 GDVLRIGVFNKKATD
+605 
-620 TDWSIFDDFQLF
+620 
-632 YLGNGADAYQKWAES
+632 
-647 VKGNYNVTFDGDV
+647 
-660 YYGAPEKKYY
+660 
-670 EEILEVLSSASDKD
+670 
-684 AISTAI
+684 
-690 LKVDQ
+690 
-695 AVDSVAASK
+695 
-704 EAYATYATTLAT
+704 
-716 VQKWLNEN
+716 
-724 VGDDDSYYKLSDY
+724 
-737 MEAENAEDVATWEF
+737 
-751 PNGPAKV
+751 
-758 IIPDYQQGGF
+758 
-768 EGILPVK
+768 
-775 DIIAETQYVKDML
+775 
-788 TEATRNTL
+788 
-796 ADGTNLTNLI
+796 ADGTNMVVNFLEDWVAKGNTLSDQKFQRNPVKVAPGAYKITANIRVYNESGADYMKGAYLFGNVSRNSLFANEDEAQTNAVEGAKYNTYNNMLNYWKDGFETYAIVPRDGTLTFGVMIENANYNWVAAKNFRVYYMGDSYESLDYVRKNSDMFAQPFPEETFAMQQLLDDYNNAIPNYGKAQNAEELLDAVQKLVSLSESVQNNANAYKAYKDRVDGLKAGIENGEIDLDGPDADILFDYLDDLGEELGPDSETAVEYGFKNGYSAYIIANRLLKTEEITEELEFLNKLYDAAVRTSLKDGTDLTNLI

-839 GGDSKNYCAEA
+839 GGDSDGKNYCAEA
-850 YEQNFDVYQEIEGLK
+850 YEQNFDVYQEIEGVK

-908 EFSTPIRNE
+908 EFSTPIRNV
-917 MEITFD
+917 MEITLDDVSQFTSKD
-923 TNLANNCSSFA
+923 NYSSFA
-934 EGEGDDVVNVFVP
+934 VTGEGGETTNVFVP
-947 NGMASASAAFS
+947 NGMASASTSFS
-958 LPDNEKNYTMSAYGL
+958 LEDPEKNYTMSAYGL

-1008 KNPEIV
+1008 KNPELAAQ
-1014 EKVLVS
+1014 VLDA
-1020 KSNELAELL
+1020 KAKELNELL
-1029 ETNEENLTDPVL
+1029 TTSEENMTDPVI
-1041 QSTQEAYTESK
+1041 QNSVYAYTESQ
-1052 KTDLND
+1052 KTDLSD

-1072 MAAKENIQQVGAY
+1072 VAAKENIQQVGAY

-1186 ASQDSNADASKKM
+1186 SSQDSNADASKKM

-1369 EGVEEAAP
+1369 EGVEETAP

>member
-21 QPAKPEVT
+21 QPAKPEVS
-29 YSAWVEE
+29 YADWASVEE
-36 TDVYLYNVEA
+36 KAEIYFYNVEA
-46 SMFLVGS
+46 GMFLTAGS
-53 NNWGTR
+53 SWGTR
-59 AAVVGGGS
+59 ATLIGIKNKNTYNDLLADASGFKGNKWLIAAAEESRGGKNCYMFENKSGS
-67 KSNIIT
+67 NYLSA
-73 YDKFLTGNGTIK
+73 D
-85 GTKWQIIQAE
+85 TKDGI
-95 DKRGQ
+95 
-100 NACFQISNMEISG
+100 
-113 RGLIPSVANECWV
+113 WV
-126 DGGPA
+126 DGG
-131 HTDATLRDI
+131 TDRPVV
-140 DGWYIVKDNG
+140 GWYIAKDNG
-150 DKTFQLNF
+150 DKTFQLGYML
-158 TRKAAKTDEAGNEVK
+158 KTEKKDAEGNTVK
-173 EGDEVVYEY
+173 DGDNIVYEY
-182 TPAPGVMSIS
+182 SSMGIFGVQ
-192 KFAEGELN
+192 KFEEGDLN
-200 VNISET
+200 TYIDESEAY
-206 ESYCTWAVVTVEEYE
+206 STWAIVDGTEYE
-221 RVVPLLNLYHAGV
+221 RVQPLFQAYYAGIS
-234 GLQKLIDD
+234 LQ
-242 AKALGIEADLS
+242 
-253 SYEAVLTKEGVTLEE
+253 
-268 IQNAIKKLSPTVNFG
+268 NF
-283 KVIAEA
+283 INEA
-289 KKQDPERDWSKYE
+289 KKQGINADFSPYE
-302 GIYADPESTDE
+302 ALLAKDGVTYKELQDAINKISPAVELGKAITKAKEFDGSRSWEKFEKIYANTESTVTELNDA
-313 IFTKNTNFIN
+313 TALVNSLVALKTAIN
-323 ALLTLKKAIA
+323 AGIDLDQAHDYSASTAIYNSDDSKKA
-333 AAQELDGT
+333 DVDT
-341 KTFLQAEALYA
+341 
-352 DDDAAQAEI
+352 
-361 EDETK
+361 ETT
-366 RVNAYASLKK
+366 RVNAFVSLKK
-376 VLDEAAQKNYNVAEY
+376 KLDEATAGYPAVDFSEAKTAYDNTQSDAKTLAEAEAKIGELQDAY
-391 TAVYNNVDATTEDLA
+391 DIAHATVDKPGDITSQLTNVDGSSATDW
-406 KAEEGAKNAVTRGD
+406 TRTWLGD
-420 IAGAAANATAKNP
+420 GRAG
-433 ADFTNYIV
+433 
-441 NPSFDVQEDFHGWS
+441 DFHLNTWS
-455 TGFGA
+455 
-460 GGTKSTNAEVFGKS
+460 V
-474 FDVYQ
+474 
-479 DIKNMPAGV
+479 
-488 YMVAVNGYTRYKDAQ
+488 
-503 SDYNAWKAG
+503 
-512 QVSETKIYLQGETN
+512 
-526 GQYFTPIKHVSEGG
+526 EG
-540 SFTSVANEETTVKLD
+540 N
-555 TEWGTITAGGPVTLY
+555 
-570 CPNTM
+570 N
-575 AAADVYFHKSGENAG
+575 N
-590 PSDRYRNEA
+590 
-599 YGPLGE
+599 
-605 GDVLRIGVFNKKATD
+605 
-620 TDWSIFDDFQLF
+620 
-632 YLGNGADAYQKWAES
+632 
-647 VKGNYNVTFDGDV
+647 
-660 YYGAPEKKYY
+660 
-670 EEILEVLSSASDKD
+670 
-684 AISTAI
+684 
-690 LKVDQ
+690 
-695 AVDSVAASK
+695 
-704 EAYATYATTLAT
+704 
-716 VQKWLNEN
+716 
-724 VGDDDSYYKLSDY
+724 
-737 MEAENAEDVATWEF
+737 
-751 PNGPAKV
+751 
-758 IIPDYQQGGF
+758 
-768 EGILPVK
+768 
-775 DIIAETQYVKDML
+775 
-788 TEATRNTL
+788 
-796 ADGTNLTNLI
+796 ADGTNMVVNFLEDWVAKGNTLSDQKFQRNPVKVAPGAYKITANIRVYNESGADDYMKGAYLFGNVSRNSLFANEDEAQTNAVEGAKYNTYNNMLNYWKDGFETYAIVPKDGTLTFGVMIENANYNWVAAKNFRVYYMGDSYESLDYVRKNSDMFAQPFPEETFAMQQLLDDYNNAIPNYGKAQNAEELLDAVQKLVSLSESVQNNANAYKAYKDRVDGLKAGIENGEIDLDGPDADILFDYLDDLGEELGPDSETAVEYGFKNGYSAYIIANRLLKTEEITEELEFLNKLYDAAVRTSLKDGTDLTNLI
-806 VNPGFEEE
+806 VNPGFEED

-850 YEQNFDVYQEIEGLK
+850 YEQNFDVYQEIEGVK

-908 EFSTPIRNE
+908 EFSTPIRNV
-917 MEITFD
+917 MEITLDDVSQFTSKD
-923 TNLANNCSSFA
+923 NYSSFA
-934 EGEGDDVVNVFVP
+934 VTGEGGETTNVFVP
-947 NGMASASAAFS
+947 NGMASASTSFS
-958 LPDNEKNYTMSAYGL
+958 LEDPEKNYTMSAYGL

-1008 KNPEIV
+1008 KNPELAAQ
-1014 EKVLVS
+1014 VLDA
-1020 KSNELAELL
+1020 KAKELNELL
-1029 ETNEENLTDPVL
+1029 TTSEENMTDPVI
-1041 QSTQEAYTESK
+1041 QNSVYAYTESQK
-1052 KTDLND
+1052 SDLSD

-1072 MAAKENIQQVGAY
+1072 VAAKENIQQVGAY

-1186 ASQDSNADASKKM
+1186 SSQDSNADASKKM

>member
-21 QPAKPEVT
+21 QPAKPEVS
-29 YSAWVEE
+29 YADWASVEE
-36 TDVYLYNVEA
+36 KAEIYFYNVEA
-46 SMFLVGS
+46 GMFLTAGS
-53 NNWGTR
+53 SWGTR
-59 AAVVGGGS
+59 ATLIGIKNKNTYNDLLADASGFKGNKWLIAAAEESRGGKNCYMFENKSGS
-67 KSNIIT
+67 NYLSA
-73 YDKFLTGNGTIK
+73 D
-85 GTKWQIIQAE
+85 TKDGI
-95 DKRGQ
+95 
-100 NACFQISNMEISG
+100 
-113 RGLIPSVANECWV
+113 WV
-126 DGGPA
+126 DGG
-131 HTDATLRDI
+131 TDRPVV
-140 DGWYIVKDNG
+140 GWYIAKENG
-150 DKTFQLNF
+150 DKTFQLGYML
-158 TRKAAKTDEAGNEVK
+158 KTEKKDAEGNTVK
-173 EGDEVVYEY
+173 DGDNIVYEY
-182 TPAPGVMSIS
+182 SSMGIFGVQ
-192 KFAEGELN
+192 KFEEGDLN
-200 VNISET
+200 TYIDESEAY
-206 ESYCTWAVVTVEEYE
+206 STWAIVDGTEYE
-221 RVVPLLNLYHAGV
+221 RVQPLFQAYYAGIS
-234 GLQKLIDD
+234 LQ
-242 AKALGIEADLS
+242 
-253 SYEAVLTKEGVTLEE
+253 
-268 IQNAIKKLSPTVNFG
+268 NF
-283 KVIAEA
+283 INEA
-289 KKQDPERDWSKYE
+289 KKQGINADFSPYE
-302 GIYADPESTDE
+302 ALLAKDGVTYKELQDAINKISPAVELGKAITKAKEFDGSRSWEKFEKIYANTESTVTELNDA
-313 IFTKNTNFIN
+313 TALVNSLVALKTAIN
-323 ALLTLKKAIA
+323 AGIDLDQAHDYSASTAIYNSDDSKKA
-333 AAQELDGT
+333 DVDT
-341 KTFLQAEALYA
+341 
-352 DDDAAQAEI
+352 
-361 EDETK
+361 ETT
-366 RVNAYASLKK
+366 RVNAFVSLKK
-376 VLDEAAQKNYNVAEY
+376 KLDEATAGYPAVDFSEAKTAYDNTQSDAKTLAEAEAKIGELQDAY
-391 TAVYNNVDATTEDLA
+391 DIAHATVDKPGDITSQLTNVDGSSATDW
-406 KAEEGAKNAVTRGD
+406 TRTWLGD
-420 IAGAAANATAKNP
+420 GRAG
-433 ADFTNYIV
+433 
-441 NPSFDVQEDFHGWS
+441 DFHLNTWS
-455 TGFGA
+455 
-460 GGTKSTNAEVFGKS
+460 V
-474 FDVYQ
+474 
-479 DIKNMPAGV
+479 
-488 YMVAVNGYTRYKDAQ
+488 
-503 SDYNAWKAG
+503 
-512 QVSETKIYLQGETN
+512 
-526 GQYFTPIKHVSEGG
+526 EG
-540 SFTSVANEETTVKLD
+540 N
-555 TEWGTITAGGPVTLY
+555 
-570 CPNTM
+570 N
-575 AAADVYFHKSGENAG
+575 N
-590 PSDRYRNEA
+590 
-599 YGPLGE
+599 
-605 GDVLRIGVFNKKATD
+605 
-620 TDWSIFDDFQLF
+620 
-632 YLGNGADAYQKWAES
+632 
-647 VKGNYNVTFDGDV
+647 
-660 YYGAPEKKYY
+660 
-670 EEILEVLSSASDKD
+670 
-684 AISTAI
+684 
-690 LKVDQ
+690 
-695 AVDSVAASK
+695 
-704 EAYATYATTLAT
+704 
-716 VQKWLNEN
+716 
-724 VGDDDSYYKLSDY
+724 
-737 MEAENAEDVATWEF
+737 
-751 PNGPAKV
+751 
-758 IIPDYQQGGF
+758 
-768 EGILPVK
+768 
-775 DIIAETQYVKDML
+775 
-788 TEATRNTL
+788 
-796 ADGTNLTNLI
+796 ADGTNMVVNFLEDWVAKGNTLSDQKFQRNPVKVAPGAYKITANIRVYNESGADYMKGAYLFGNVSRNSLFANEDEAQTNAVEGAKYNTYNNMLNYWKDGFETYAIVPKDGTLTFGVMIENANYNWVAAKNFRVYYMGDSYESLDYVRKNSDMFAQPFPEETFAMQQLLDDYNNAIPNYGKAQNAEELLDAVQKLVSLSESVQNNANAYKAYKDRVDGLKAGIENGEIDLDGPDADILFDYLDDLGEELGPDSETAVEYGFKNGYSAYIIANRLLKTEEITEELEFLNKLYDAAVRTSLKDGTDLTNLI

-839 GGDSKNYCAEA
+839 GGDSDGKNYCAEA
-850 YEQNFDVYQEIEGLK
+850 YEQNFDVYQEIEGVK

-908 EFSTPIRNE
+908 EFSTPIRNV
-917 MEITFD
+917 MEITLDDVSQFTSKD
-923 TNLANNCSSFA
+923 NYSSFA
-934 EGEGDDVVNVFVP
+934 VTGEGGETTNVFVP
-947 NGMASASAAFS
+947 NGMASASTSFS
-958 LPDNEKNYTMSAYGL
+958 LEDPEKNYTMSAYGL

-1008 KNPEIV
+1008 KNPELAAQ
-1014 EKVLVS
+1014 VLDA
-1020 KSNELAELL
+1020 KAKELNELL
-1029 ETNEENLTDPVL
+1029 TTSEENMTDPVI
-1041 QSTQEAYTESK
+1041 QNSVYAYTESQ
-1052 KTDLND
+1052 KTDLSD

-1072 MAAKENIQQVGAY
+1072 VAAKENIQQVGAY

-1186 ASQDSNADASKKM
+1186 SSQDSNADASKKM

-1369 EGVEEAAP
+1369 EGVEETAP

>member
-21 QPAKPEVT
+21 QPAKPEVS
-29 YSAWVEE
+29 YADWASVEE
-36 TDVYLYNVEA
+36 KTEIYFYNVEA
-46 SMFLVGS
+46 GMFLTAGS
-53 NNWGTR
+53 SWGTR
-59 AAVVGGGS
+59 ATLIGIKDKNTYNDLLADASGFKGNKWLIAAAEESRGGKNCYMFENKSGS
-67 KSNIIT
+67 NYLSA
-73 YDKFLTGNGTIK
+73 D
-85 GTKWQIIQAE
+85 TKDGI
-95 DKRGQ
+95 
-100 NACFQISNMEISG
+100 
-113 RGLIPSVANECWV
+113 WV
-126 DGGPA
+126 DGG
-131 HTDATLRDI
+131 TDRPVV
-140 DGWYIVKDNG
+140 GWYIAKDNG
-150 DKTFQLNF
+150 DKTFQLGYML
-158 TRKAAKTDEAGNEVK
+158 KTEKKDAEGNTVK
-173 EGDEVVYEY
+173 DGDNIVYEY
-182 TPAPGVMSIS
+182 SSMGIFGVQ
-192 KFAEGELN
+192 KFEEGDLN
-200 VNISET
+200 TYIDESEAY
-206 ESYCTWAVVTVEEYE
+206 STWAIVDGTEYE
-221 RVVPLLNLYHAGV
+221 RVQPLFQAYYAGIS
-234 GLQKLIDD
+234 LQ
-242 AKALGIEADLS
+242 
-253 SYEAVLTKEGVTLEE
+253 
-268 IQNAIKKLSPTVNFG
+268 NF
-283 KVIAEA
+283 INEA
-289 KKQDPERDWSKYE
+289 KKQGINADFSPYE
-302 GIYADPESTDE
+302 ALLAKDGVTYKELQDAINKISPAVELGKAITKAKEFDGSRSWEKFEKIYANTESTVTELNDA
-313 IFTKNTNFIN
+313 TALVNSLVALKTAIN
-323 ALLTLKKAIA
+323 AGIDLDQAHDYSASTAIYNSDDSKKA
-333 AAQELDGT
+333 DVDT
-341 KTFLQAEALYA
+341 
-352 DDDAAQAEI
+352 
-361 EDETK
+361 ETT
-366 RVNAYASLKK
+366 RVNAFVSLKK
-376 VLDEAAQKNYNVAEY
+376 KLDEATAGYPAVDFSEAKTAYDNTQSDAKTLAEAEAKIGELQDAY
-391 TAVYNNVDATTEDLA
+391 DIAHATVDKPGDITSQLTNVDGSSATDW
-406 KAEEGAKNAVTRGD
+406 TRTWLGD
-420 IAGAAANATAKNP
+420 GRAG
-433 ADFTNYIV
+433 
-441 NPSFDVQEDFHGWS
+441 DFHLNTWS
-455 TGFGA
+455 
-460 GGTKSTNAEVFGKS
+460 V
-474 FDVYQ
+474 
-479 DIKNMPAGV
+479 
-488 YMVAVNGYTRYKDAQ
+488 
-503 SDYNAWKAG
+503 
-512 QVSETKIYLQGETN
+512 
-526 GQYFTPIKHVSEGG
+526 EG
-540 SFTSVANEETTVKLD
+540 N
-555 TEWGTITAGGPVTLY
+555 
-570 CPNTM
+570 N
-575 AAADVYFHKSGENAG
+575 N
-590 PSDRYRNEA
+590 
-599 YGPLGE
+599 
-605 GDVLRIGVFNKKATD
+605 
-620 TDWSIFDDFQLF
+620 
-632 YLGNGADAYQKWAES
+632 
-647 VKGNYNVTFDGDV
+647 
-660 YYGAPEKKYY
+660 
-670 EEILEVLSSASDKD
+670 
-684 AISTAI
+684 
-690 LKVDQ
+690 
-695 AVDSVAASK
+695 
-704 EAYATYATTLAT
+704 
-716 VQKWLNEN
+716 
-724 VGDDDSYYKLSDY
+724 
-737 MEAENAEDVATWEF
+737 
-751 PNGPAKV
+751 
-758 IIPDYQQGGF
+758 
-768 EGILPVK
+768 
-775 DIIAETQYVKDML
+775 
-788 TEATRNTL
+788 
-796 ADGTNLTNLI
+796 ADGTNMVVNFLEDWVAKGNTLSDQKFQRNPVKVAPGAYKITANIRVYNESGADYMKGAYLFGNVSRNSLFANEDEAQTNAVEGAKYNTYNNMLNYWKDGFETYAIVPKDGTLTFGVMIENANYNWVAAKNFRVYYMGDSYESLDYVRKNSDMFAQPFPEETFAMQQLLDDYNNAIPNYGKAQNAEELLDAVQKLVSLSESVQNNANAYKAYKDRVDGLKAGIENGEIDLDGPDADILFDYLDDLGEELGPDSETAVEYGFKNGYSAYIIANRLLKTEEITEELEFLNKLYDAAVRTSLKDGTDLTNLI

-839 GGDSKNYCAEA
+839 GGDSDGKNYCAEA
-850 YEQNFDVYQEIEGLK
+850 YEQNFDVYQEIEGVK

-908 EFSTPIRNE
+908 EFSTPIRNV
-917 MEITFD
+917 MEITLDDVSQFTSKD
-923 TNLANNCSSFA
+923 NYSSFA
-934 EGEGDDVVNVFVP
+934 VTGEGGETTNVFVP
-947 NGMASASAAFS
+947 NGMASASTSFS
-958 LPDNEKNYTMSAYGL
+958 LEDPEKNYTMSAYGL

-1008 KNPEIV
+1008 KNPELAAQ
-1014 EKVLVS
+1014 VLDA
-1020 KSNELAELL
+1020 KAKELNELL
-1029 ETNEENLTDPVL
+1029 TTSEENMTDPVI
-1041 QSTQEAYTESK
+1041 QNSVYAYTESQ
-1052 KTDLND
+1052 KTDLSD

-1072 MAAKENIQQVGAY
+1072 VAAKENIQQVGAY

-1260 SNGVVADE
+1260 SNGVTADE

-1369 EGVEEAAP
+1369 EGVEETAP

>member
-21 QPAKPEVT
+21 QPAKPEVS
-29 YSAWVEE
+29 YADWASVEE
-36 TDVYLYNVEA
+36 KAEIYFYNVEA
-46 SMFLVGS
+46 GMFLTAGS
-53 NNWGTR
+53 SWGTR
-59 AAVVGGGS
+59 ATLIGIKNKNTYNDLLADASGFKGNKWLIAAAEESRGGKNCYMFENKSGS
-67 KSNIIT
+67 NYLSA
-73 YDKFLTGNGTIK
+73 D
-85 GTKWQIIQAE
+85 TKDGI
-95 DKRGQ
+95 
-100 NACFQISNMEISG
+100 
-113 RGLIPSVANECWV
+113 WV
-126 DGGPA
+126 DGG
-131 HTDATLRDI
+131 TDRPVV
-140 DGWYIVKDNG
+140 GWYIAKDNG
-150 DKTFQLNF
+150 DKTFQLGYML
-158 TRKAAKTDEAGNEVK
+158 KTEKKDAEGNTVK
-173 EGDEVVYEY
+173 DGDNIVYEY
-182 TPAPGVMSIS
+182 SSMGIFGVQ
-192 KFAEGELN
+192 KFEEGDLN
-200 VNISET
+200 TYIDESEAY
-206 ESYCTWAVVTVEEYE
+206 STWAIVDGTEYE
-221 RVVPLLNLYHAGV
+221 RVQPLFQAYYAGIS
-234 GLQKLIDD
+234 LQ
-242 AKALGIEADLS
+242 
-253 SYEAVLTKEGVTLEE
+253 
-268 IQNAIKKLSPTVNFG
+268 NF
-283 KVIAEA
+283 INEA
-289 KKQDPERDWSKYE
+289 KKQGINADFSPYE
-302 GIYADPESTDE
+302 ALLAKDGVTYKELQDAINKISPAVELGKAITKAKEFDGSRSWEKFEKIYANTESTVTELNDA
-313 IFTKNTNFIN
+313 TALVNSLVALKTAIN
-323 ALLTLKKAIA
+323 AGIDLDQAHDYSASTAIYNSDDSKKA
-333 AAQELDGT
+333 DVDT
-341 KTFLQAEALYA
+341 
-352 DDDAAQAEI
+352 
-361 EDETK
+361 ETT
-366 RVNAYASLKK
+366 RVNAFVSLKK
-376 VLDEAAQKNYNVAEY
+376 KLDEATAGYPAVDFSEAKTAYDNTQSDAKTLAEAEAKIGELQDAY
-391 TAVYNNVDATTEDLA
+391 DIAHATVDKPGDITSQLTNVDGSSATDW
-406 KAEEGAKNAVTRGD
+406 TRTWLGD
-420 IAGAAANATAKNP
+420 GRAG
-433 ADFTNYIV
+433 
-441 NPSFDVQEDFHGWS
+441 DFHLNTWS
-455 TGFGA
+455 
-460 GGTKSTNAEVFGKS
+460 V
-474 FDVYQ
+474 
-479 DIKNMPAGV
+479 
-488 YMVAVNGYTRYKDAQ
+488 
-503 SDYNAWKAG
+503 
-512 QVSETKIYLQGETN
+512 
-526 GQYFTPIKHVSEGG
+526 EG
-540 SFTSVANEETTVKLD
+540 N
-555 TEWGTITAGGPVTLY
+555 
-570 CPNTM
+570 N
-575 AAADVYFHKSGENAG
+575 N
-590 PSDRYRNEA
+590 
-599 YGPLGE
+599 
-605 GDVLRIGVFNKKATD
+605 
-620 TDWSIFDDFQLF
+620 
-632 YLGNGADAYQKWAES
+632 
-647 VKGNYNVTFDGDV
+647 
-660 YYGAPEKKYY
+660 
-670 EEILEVLSSASDKD
+670 
-684 AISTAI
+684 
-690 LKVDQ
+690 
-695 AVDSVAASK
+695 
-704 EAYATYATTLAT
+704 
-716 VQKWLNEN
+716 
-724 VGDDDSYYKLSDY
+724 
-737 MEAENAEDVATWEF
+737 
-751 PNGPAKV
+751 
-758 IIPDYQQGGF
+758 
-768 EGILPVK
+768 
-775 DIIAETQYVKDML
+775 
-788 TEATRNTL
+788 
-796 ADGTNLTNLI
+796 ADGTNMVVNFLEDWVAKGNTLSDQKFQRNPVKVAPGAYKITANIRVYNESGADYMKGAYLFGNVSRNSLFANEDEAQTNAVEGAKYNTYNNMLNYWKDGFETYAIVPKDGTLTFGVMIENANYNWVAAKNFRVYYMGDSYESLDYVRKNSDMFAQPFPEETFAMQQLLDDYNNAIPNYGKAQNAEELLDAVQKLVSLSESVQNNANAYKAYKDRVDGLKAGIENGEIDLDGPDADILFDYLDDLGEELGPDSETAVEYGFKNGYSAYIIANRLLKTEEITEELEFLNKLYDAAVRTSLKDGTDLTNLI

-839 GGDSKNYCAEA
+839 GGDSDGKNYCAEA
-850 YEQNFDVYQEIEGLK
+850 YEQNFDVYQEIEGVK

-908 EFSTPIRNE
+908 EFSTPIRNV
-917 MEITFD
+917 MEITLDDVSQFTSKD
-923 TNLANNCSSFA
+923 NYSSFA
-934 EGEGDDVVNVFVP
+934 VTGEGGETTNVFVP
-947 NGMASASAAFS
+947 NGMASASTSFS
-958 LPDNEKNYTMSAYGL
+958 LEDPEKNYTMSAYGL

-1008 KNPEIV
+1008 KNPELAAQ
-1014 EKVLVS
+1014 VLDA
-1020 KSNELAELL
+1020 KAKELNELL
-1029 ETNEENLTDPVL
+1029 TTSEENMTDPVI
-1041 QSTQEAYTESK
+1041 QNSVYAYTESQ
-1052 KTDLND
+1052 KTDLSD

-1072 MAAKENIQQVGAY
+1072 VAAKENIQQVGAY

-1186 ASQDSNADASKKM
+1186 SSQDSNADASKKM

-1260 SNGVVADE
+1260 SNGVAADE

>member
-21 QPAKPEVT
+21 QPAKPEVS
-29 YSAWVEE
+29 YADWASVEE
-36 TDVYLYNVEA
+36 KTEIYFYNVEA
-46 SMFLVGS
+46 GMFLTAGS
-53 NNWGTR
+53 SWGTR
-59 AAVVGGGS
+59 ATLIGIKDKNTYNDLLADASGFKGNKWLIAAAEESRGGKNCYMFENKSGS
-67 KSNIIT
+67 NYLSA
-73 YDKFLTGNGTIK
+73 D
-85 GTKWQIIQAE
+85 TKDGI
-95 DKRGQ
+95 
-100 NACFQISNMEISG
+100 
-113 RGLIPSVANECWV
+113 WV
-126 DGGPA
+126 DGG
-131 HTDATLRDI
+131 TDRPVV
-140 DGWYIVKDNG
+140 GWYIAKNNG
-150 DKTFQLNF
+150 DKTFQLGYML
-158 TRKAAKTDEAGNEVK
+158 KTEKKDAEGNTVK
-173 EGDEVVYEY
+173 DGDNIVYEY
-182 TPAPGVMSIS
+182 SSMGIFGVQ
-192 KFAEGELN
+192 KFEEGDLN
-200 VNISET
+200 TYIDESEAY
-206 ESYCTWAVVTVEEYE
+206 STWAIVDGTEYE
-221 RVVPLLNLYHAGV
+221 RVQPLFQAYYAGIS
-234 GLQKLIDD
+234 LQ
-242 AKALGIEADLS
+242 
-253 SYEAVLTKEGVTLEE
+253 
-268 IQNAIKKLSPTVNFG
+268 NF
-283 KVIAEA
+283 INEA
-289 KKQDPERDWSKYE
+289 KKQGINADFSPYE
-302 GIYADPESTDE
+302 ALLAKDGVTYKELQDAINKISPAVELGKAITKAKEFDGSRSWEKFEKIYANTESTVTELNDA
-313 IFTKNTNFIN
+313 TALVNSLVALKTAIN
-323 ALLTLKKAIA
+323 AGIDLDQAHDYSASTAIYNSDDSKKA
-333 AAQELDGT
+333 DVDT
-341 KTFLQAEALYA
+341 
-352 DDDAAQAEI
+352 
-361 EDETK
+361 ETT
-366 RVNAYASLKK
+366 RVNAFVSLKK
-376 VLDEAAQKNYNVAEY
+376 KLDEATAGYPAVDFSEAKTAYDNTQSDAKTLAEAEAKIGELQDAY
-391 TAVYNNVDATTEDLA
+391 DIAHATVDKPGDITSQLTNVDGSSATDW
-406 KAEEGAKNAVTRGD
+406 TRTWLGD
-420 IAGAAANATAKNP
+420 GRAG
-433 ADFTNYIV
+433 
-441 NPSFDVQEDFHGWS
+441 DFHLNTWS
-455 TGFGA
+455 
-460 GGTKSTNAEVFGKS
+460 V
-474 FDVYQ
+474 
-479 DIKNMPAGV
+479 
-488 YMVAVNGYTRYKDAQ
+488 
-503 SDYNAWKAG
+503 
-512 QVSETKIYLQGETN
+512 
-526 GQYFTPIKHVSEGG
+526 EG
-540 SFTSVANEETTVKLD
+540 N
-555 TEWGTITAGGPVTLY
+555 
-570 CPNTM
+570 N
-575 AAADVYFHKSGENAG
+575 N
-590 PSDRYRNEA
+590 
-599 YGPLGE
+599 
-605 GDVLRIGVFNKKATD
+605 
-620 TDWSIFDDFQLF
+620 
-632 YLGNGADAYQKWAES
+632 
-647 VKGNYNVTFDGDV
+647 
-660 YYGAPEKKYY
+660 
-670 EEILEVLSSASDKD
+670 
-684 AISTAI
+684 
-690 LKVDQ
+690 
-695 AVDSVAASK
+695 
-704 EAYATYATTLAT
+704 
-716 VQKWLNEN
+716 
-724 VGDDDSYYKLSDY
+724 
-737 MEAENAEDVATWEF
+737 
-751 PNGPAKV
+751 
-758 IIPDYQQGGF
+758 
-768 EGILPVK
+768 
-775 DIIAETQYVKDML
+775 
-788 TEATRNTL
+788 
-796 ADGTNLTNLI
+796 ADGTNMVVNFLEDWVAKGNTLSDQKFQRNPVKVAPGAYKITANIRVYNESGADYMKGAYLFGNVSRNSLFANEDEAQTNAVEGAKYNTYNNMLNYWKDGFETYAIVPKDGTLTFGVMIENANYNWVAAKNFRVYYMGDSYESLDYVRKNSDMFAQPFPEETFAMQQLLDDYNNAIPNYGKAQNAEELLDAVQKLVSLSESVQNNANAYKAYKDRVDGLKAGIENGEIDLDGPDADILFDYLDDLGEELGPDSETAVEYGFKNGYSAYIIANRLLKTEEITEELEFLNKLYDAAVRTSLKDGTDLTNLI

-839 GGDSKNYCAEA
+839 GGDSDGKNYCAEA
-850 YEQNFDVYQEIEGLK
+850 YEQNFDVYQEIEGVK

-908 EFSTPIRNE
+908 EFSTPIRNV
-917 MEITFD
+917 MEITLDDVSQFTSKD
-923 TNLANNCSSFA
+923 NYSSFA
-934 EGEGDDVVNVFVP
+934 VTGEGGETTNVFVP
-947 NGMASASAAFS
+947 NGMASASTSFS
-958 LPDNEKNYTMSAYGL
+958 LEDPEKNYTMSAYGL

-1008 KNPEIV
+1008 KNPELAAQ
-1014 EKVLVS
+1014 VLDA
-1020 KSNELAELL
+1020 KAKELNELL
-1029 ETNEENLTDPVL
+1029 TTSEENMTDPVI
-1041 QSTQEAYTESK
+1041 QNSVYAYTESQ
-1052 KTDLND
+1052 KTDLSD

-1072 MAAKENIQQVGAY
+1072 VAAKENILQVGAY

-1102 DESQEAEIWNQI
+1102 DGSQEAEIWNQI

-1369 EGVEEAAP
+1369 EGVEETAP